1 TGGGGG
7 WRRRARTSQRPRQHR
22 QSRESSREA
31 PRSAPPSAPLG
42 GRPAREPLR
51 SRSPGAAALRTLGPI
66 LSILLRFLHL
76 GLGSGGCREDVPPSG
91 RGKKEEKMKKY
102 QRALA
107 LVSCLSLCSL
117 VWLPSWHVCCKESSS
132 PSSYYSQDDSC
143 TLENEDVQ
151 FQEKDKRKGPINTEL
166 SEKVGSNLPIPP
178 QENKLKDDYIVDV
191 QNTESKKLSSSVV
204 KTLPAVDLH
213 EDSST
218 VVVGSENI
226 ENISSSSTSEIT
238 PISKLDEIEEP
249 GTVPIAKP
257 SEIEQSE
264 TDCDVGEALDGNAPV
279 DQPAFVSSP
288 ESLVGQHIE
297 NVSSSHGKG
306 KITKSEFESEV
317 STSEQRDGD
326 PKSALNASDNLKN
339 EILQS
344 SDYTK
349 PGEID
354 PTSVASPKDPEDIP
368 TFDEWKKKVMEVEKE
383 KSQSMHPSS
392 NGGLHATKK
401 VQKNRNNYA
410 SVECGAKILAA
421 NPEAKSTSAILIEN
435 MDLYMLNPCST
446 KIWFVIELCEPI
458 QVKQLDIAN
467 YELFSSTPKDFLVS
481 ISDRY
486 PTNKWI
492 KLGTFHGRDERNVQ
506 SFPLDEQMYAKY
518 VKMFIKYIKVELISH
533 FGSEHFCPLSL
544 IRVFGTSMVEEY
556 EEIADSQYQSERQ
569 ELFDEDYDY
578 PLDYNTGED
587 KSSKNLLGSATN
599 AILNMVNIAANIL
612 GAKTEDLTE
621 GNRSISENTTATT
634 TPKMPESV
642 PVSSLVT
649 APEFVTTEE
658 HREDIEVS
666 SPDIPKESPI
676 VQLVQEE
683 EEDASPST
691 VTLLGSGEQE
701 DESSPWFELETQIF
715 CSELA
720 TICCISTFSE
730 YIYEWCSVSVAFYRQ
745 RSRTAVNKE
754 RNDLVSFQP
763 PLLLPAGSVD
773 VSVLQPQSEELNSKS
788 KENEAETIVG
798 GDLSSMGQGDL
809 TNHTID
815 AIELEPSHP
824 QTLSQSLHLDVTP
837 EINSLSKIEVSESI
851 KYETDPIPSQV
862 VPQEGF
868 VEVDN
873 ETEKKSVSFSSIEK
887 PAVIYETSKVN
898 EVMDTIVKEDVNS
911 MQIITKLSETIVP
924 PVNTPT
930 VPESED
936 GEAKINIA
944 DTPKQILTPVV
955 DSSTLPE
962 VKEEEQSPEDALLR
976 GLQRTATDFYAEL
989 QNSTDLGY
997 ANGNLVHGSNQK
1009 ESVFMRLNNRIKA
1022 LEVNMSL
1029 SGRYLEE
1036 LSQRYRKQMEEM
1048 QKAFN
1053 KTIVKLQ
1060 NTSRIAEEQDQRQT
1074 EAIQLLQAQLTNMTQ
1089 LVSNLSTTVAELKR
1103 EVSDR
1108 QSYLVICLVL
1118 CVVLGLMLCMQ
1129 RCRNTP
1135 QFDGDF
1141 ISQLPKS
1148 SQYPSPK
1155 RCFSSYDDMNLKRRT
1170 SFPLIRSKSLQL
1182 TGKEVDPNDLYIVEP
1197 LKFSPEKKK
1206 KRCKYKTEKIET
1218 IKPADPLHPIANGD
1232 IKGRKP
1238 FTNQRDFSNM
1248 GEVYHSSY
1256 KGPPSEGSSETSSQ
1270 SEESYFCGISA
1281 CTSLCNGQTQK
1292 TKTEKRALKRRRSK
1306 VQDQGKLL
1314 KTLIQTKSGS
1324 LPSLHDI
1331 IKGNKELTVGTFGV
1345 TAVSGHI

>member
-1 TGGGGG
+1 
-7 WRRRARTSQRPRQHR
+7 
-22 QSRESSREA
+22 
-31 PRSAPPSAPLG
+31 
-42 GRPAREPLR
+42 
-51 SRSPGAAALRTLGPI
+51 
-66 LSILLRFLHL
+66 
-76 GLGSGGCREDVPPSG
+76 
-91 RGKKEEKMKKY
+91 MKKY
-102 QRALA
+102 RRALA

-132 PSSYYSQDDSC
+132 ASTSYYSQDDNCAIESEE
-143 TLENEDVQ
+143 TQ
-151 FQEKDKRKGPINTEL
+151 FQKKNEREEPSNAEL
-166 SEKVGSNLPIPP
+166 SGKLNSYLPIPP
-178 QENKLKDDYIVDV
+178 EENKVKDDYSVDV
-191 QNTESKKLSSSVV
+191 QNMETTKLSLPVV
-204 KTLPAVDLH
+204 ETLPTLDLH
-213 EDSST
+213 EDSSS

-226 ENISSSSTSEIT
+226 ENSSSSSTSETT
-238 PISKLDEIEEP
+238 PVSKLDEIEKS
-249 GTVPIAKP
+249 GTLSLAKP
-257 SEIEQSE
+257 GETEQSE
-264 TDCDVGEALDGNAPV
+264 ADCDAGEAPDGNAPV
-279 DQPAFVSSP
+279 EEPAFVSPP

-297 NVSSSHGKG
+297 NVSSSHGKE
-306 KITKSEFESEV
+306 KVTKSEFESKV
-317 STSEQRDGD
+317 SVSEQDGGD
-326 PKSALNASDNLKN
+326 PKSGLNASDSLKN
-339 EILQS
+339 KS
-344 SDYTK
+344 SDYTDYKK
-349 PGEID
+349 PGETD
-354 PTSVASPKDPEDIP
+354 PALVTSPKDPEDIP

-383 KSQSMHPSS
+383 KSQSLHPSS
-392 NGGLHATKK
+392 NGGPHATKK

-458 QVKQLDIAN
+458 QVKQFDIAN

-518 VKMFIKYIKVELISH
+518 VKMFIKYIKVELVSH

-578 PLDYNTGED
+578 PLDYNTVED

-621 GNRSISENTTATT
+621 GNKSISENATATT
-634 TPKMPESV
+634 APKMPESTGVSAPV
-642 PVSSLVT
+642 PSPEYVINEVHIRDTDSST
-649 APEFVTTEE
+649 SDT
-658 HREDIEVS
+658 
-666 SPDIPKESPI
+666 PKESPI

-683 EEDASPST
+683 EEETSLST

-701 DESSPWFELETQIF
+701 EELSSWFESETQIL
-715 CSELA
+715 CSEL
-720 TICCISTFSE
+720 TSICCISSFSE
-730 YIYEWCSVSVAFYRQ
+730 YIYRWCSVRIALYRQ
-745 RSRTAVNKE
+745 RSRASMSKGKDFVPA
-754 RNDLVSFQP
+754 QP
-763 PLLLPAGSVD
+763 SLLLPVESVEA
-773 VSVLQPQSEELNSKS
+773 SVLQPPSGHVDSENMER
-788 KENEAETIVG
+788 EAETVVLD
-798 GDLSSMGQGDL
+798 DLSSVQQGDL
-809 TNHTID
+809 MNHTAN
-815 AIELEPSHP
+815 AIEIEPSHR
-824 QTLSQSLHLDVTP
+824 QSLSQSLLLDITP
-837 EINSLSKIEVSESI
+837 EMSSLSKVEGSESI
-851 KYETDPIPSQV
+851 KYEGGHTPLQV
-862 VPQEGF
+862 MPQESS
-868 VEVDN
+868 VESDD
-873 ETEKKSVSFSSIEK
+873 EMEKKPESFNSVEK
-887 PAVIYETSKVN
+887 PSVIYETSKVN
-898 EVMDTIVKEDVNS
+898 EVVDNAVKEDISSTV
-911 MQIITKLSETIVP
+911 IVTKVSETVPPPMNTAIVP
-924 PVNTPT
+924 D
-930 VPESED
+930 SED
-936 GEAKINIA
+936 GETKTSTA
-944 DTPKQILTPVV
+944 DIPKQTVTPVM
-955 DSSTLPE
+955 DPSLPE
-962 VKEEEQSPEDALLR
+962 VKEDDQSSEDALLR

-997 ANGNLVHGSNQK
+997 GNGNLVHGSNQK

-1060 NTSRIAEEQDQRQT
+1060 NTSRIAEQQDQRQT
-1074 EAIQLLQAQLTNMTQ
+1074 EAIHLLQAQLTNMTQ

-1108 QSYLVICLVL
+1108 QIYLVMSLIL
-1118 CVVLGLMLCMQ
+1118 CVILGLMLCMQ
-1129 RCRNTP
+1129 RCRNTS
-1135 QFDGDF
+1135 QFDGDY
-1141 ISQLPKS
+1141 ISKLPKS
-1148 SQYPSPK
+1148 NQYPSPK

-1170 SFPLIRSKSLQL
+1170 SFPLIRSKSLQF

-1306 VQDQGKLL
+1306 VQDQGKLI
-1314 KTLIQTKSGS
+1314 KALIQTKSGS

-1331 IKGNKELTVGTFGV
+1331 IKGNKEITVGAFGV

>member
-1 TGGGGG
+1 
-7 WRRRARTSQRPRQHR
+7 
-22 QSRESSREA
+22 
-31 PRSAPPSAPLG
+31 
-42 GRPAREPLR
+42 
-51 SRSPGAAALRTLGPI
+51 
-66 LSILLRFLHL
+66 
-76 GLGSGGCREDVPPSG
+76 
-91 RGKKEEKMKKY
+91 MKKY
-102 QRALA
+102 RRALA

-132 PSSYYSQDDSC
+132 ASSYYSQDDNC
-143 TLENEDVQ
+143 ALENEDVQ
-151 FQEKDKRKGPINTEL
+151 SQKKDERGGPVNAEL
-166 SEKVGSNLPIPP
+166 SGKVGSSLPVPP
-178 QENKLKDDYIVDV
+178 EENKLKDDYIVNV
-191 QNTESKKLSSSVV
+191 QKQDTESKKLSPSVTE
-204 KTLPAVDLH
+204 TLPTVDVH
-213 EDSST
+213 EDSSS
-218 VVVGSENI
+218 VVVDSENT

-238 PISKLDEIEEP
+238 PISKLDEIEDS
-249 GTVPIAKP
+249 GTIPIAKP
-257 SEIEQSE
+257 GETEHSE
-264 TDCDVGEALDGNAPV
+264 TDCDVGEALDANAPV
-279 DQPAFVSSP
+279 DQPSFVSPP

-306 KITKSEFESEV
+306 KITKSEFESKV
-317 STSEQRDGD
+317 SSSDQGGSD
-326 PKSALNASDNLKN
+326 PKSALNASSNNLKN
-339 EILQS
+339 ES

-354 PTSVASPKDPEDIP
+354 PTPVTNSKDPEDIP

-458 QVKQLDIAN
+458 QVKQFDIAN

-518 VKMFIKYIKVELISH
+518 VKMFIKYIKVELVSH

-587 KSSKNLLGSATN
+587 KSSKNLLGSATRN
-599 AILNMVNIAANIL
+599 
-612 GAKTEDLTE
+612 KT
-621 GNRSISENTTATT
+621 ISENASATAA
-634 TPKMPESV
+634 PKMPESA
-642 PVSSLVT
+642 PVS
-649 APEFVTTEE
+649 APVPSHEFETTEG
-658 HREDIEVS
+658 HVHDIES
-666 SPDIPKESPI
+666 LSPDTTKESPI

-683 EEDASPST
+683 EEEASPST

-701 DESSPWFELETQIF
+701 DETSPWFESETQIF
-715 CSELA
+715 CSELT
-720 TICCISTFSE
+720 TICCISSFSE
-730 YIYEWCSVSVAFYRQ
+730 YIYKWCSVRVARYRQ
-745 RSRTAVNKE
+745 RSRTALSKQKE
-754 RNDLVSFQP
+754 YLMSAEP
-763 PLLLPAGSVD
+763 PLVLPEEPVD
-773 VSVLQPQSEELNSKS
+773 VSLLQPPGGEPDSNKEKDAETSVLDDLSGVLQE
-788 KENEAETIVG
+788 
-798 GDLSSMGQGDL
+798 DLI
-809 TNHTID
+809 NHTLD

-824 QTLSQSLHLDVTP
+824 QTLSQSVLLDVTP
-837 EINSLSKIEVSESI
+837 EINSLSKIEVSEPV
-851 KYETDPIPSQV
+851 KYEAGHSPSQV
-862 VPQEGF
+862 IPQDSS

-873 ETEKKSVSFSSIEK
+873 ETEKRSESFSSIEK
-887 PAVIYETSKVN
+887 PTVISETKILDK
-898 EVMDTIVKEDVNS
+898 VMDNVVKEDINS
-911 MQIITKLSETIVP
+911 MRITTKLSETIVP
-924 PVNTPT
+924 PVNTATMPDI
-930 VPESED
+930 EA
-936 GEAKINIA
+936 GEAKMNIA
-944 DTPKQILTPVV
+944 DTPKQISTPVV
-955 DSSTLPE
+955 DSSSLPE
-962 VKEEEQSPEDALLR
+962 VKDDEQSPEDVLLR

-989 QNSTDLGY
+989 QNSSDLGY

-1089 LVSNLSTTVAELKR
+1089 LVSNLSTTVAELKH

-1108 QSYLVICLVL
+1108 QSYLVISLVL

-1129 RCRNTP
+1129 RCRNTS
-1135 QFDGDF
+1135 QFDGDY
-1141 ISQLPKS
+1141 ISKLPKS
-1148 SQYPSPK
+1148 NQYPSPK
-1155 RCFSSYDDMNLKRRT
+1155 RCFSSYDDMSLKRRT

-1182 TGKEVDPNDLYIVEP
+1182 TGKEVDPSDLYIVEP

-1218 IKPADPLHPIANGD
+1218 IKPADPLHPVANGD

-1281 CTSLCNGQTQK
+1281 CTSLCNGQSQK

-1306 VQDQGKLL
+1306 VQDQGKLI

>member
-1 TGGGGG
+1 
-7 WRRRARTSQRPRQHR
+7 
-22 QSRESSREA
+22 
-31 PRSAPPSAPLG
+31 
-42 GRPAREPLR
+42 
-51 SRSPGAAALRTLGPI
+51 
-66 LSILLRFLHL
+66 
-76 GLGSGGCREDVPPSG
+76 
-91 RGKKEEKMKKY
+91 MKKY
-102 QRALA
+102 RRALA

-132 PSSYYSQDDSC
+132 ASTSYYSQDDNCAVGS
-143 TLENEDVQ
+143 EDIQ
-151 FQEKDKRKGPINTEL
+151 FQKKNEREEPSNAKV
-166 SEKVGSNLPIPP
+166 SEKSNSYLTISPE
-178 QENKLKDDYIVDV
+178 ENKLKDDYTVDE
-191 QNTESKKLSSSVV
+191 QNMETAKLSLPVVEALPTVDSHEESS
-204 KTLPAVDLH
+204 
-213 EDSST
+213 S

-226 ENISSSSTSEIT
+226 ENSSSSSTSETT
-238 PISKLDEIEEP
+238 PISKLDEIENS
-249 GTVPIAKP
+249 GTLSVAKP
-257 SEIEQSE
+257 GDTEQPE
-264 TDCDVGEALDGNAPV
+264 ADCDAGEAADADASV
-279 DQPAFVSSP
+279 EQPAFVSAP

-297 NVSSSHGKG
+297 NVSSSHGKE
-306 KITKSEFESEV
+306 KVTKSEFESKV
-317 STSEQRDGD
+317 SVSEQDGGD
-326 PKSALNASDNLKN
+326 PKSALNASDTLKN
-339 EILQS
+339 ES

-349 PGEID
+349 PRETD
-354 PTSVASPKDPEDIP
+354 PTSVTSPKDPEDIP

-383 KSQSMHPSS
+383 KSQSLHPSS
-392 NGGLHATKK
+392 NGGPHATKK

-458 QVKQLDIAN
+458 QVKQFDIAN

-492 KLGTFHGRDERNVQ
+492 KLGTFHGRDERTVQ

-518 VKMFIKYIKVELISH
+518 VKVELLSH

-578 PLDYNTGED
+578 PLDYNTVED

-621 GNRSISENTTATT
+621 GNKSISENATATT
-634 TPKMPESV
+634 EPKMPESTGVSTPV
-642 PVSSLVT
+642 PS
-649 APEFVTTEE
+649 PEYIIKEVHTHDTEPPTS
-658 HREDIEVS
+658 D
-666 SPDIPKESPI
+666 PPKESPI

-683 EEDASPST
+683 EEEASPST

-701 DESSPWFELETQIF
+701 DESSSWFESETQIL
-715 CSELA
+715 CSEL
-720 TICCISTFSE
+720 TSICCISSFSE
-730 YIYEWCSVSVAFYRQ
+730 YLYKWCSVRIALYRQ
-745 RSRTAVNKE
+745 HSRT
-754 RNDLVSFQP
+754 VSKGKDVSPQP
-763 PLLLPAGSVD
+763 SLLPPVDSVE
-773 VSVLQPQSEELNSKS
+773 VSVLQPPSGDVDKEDMEREL
-788 KENEAETIVG
+788 ETVALD
-798 GDLSSMGQGDL
+798 DLSSVHQAHVR
-809 TNHTID
+809 NHTVD
-815 AIELEPSHP
+815 TVELEPSYP
-824 QTLSQSLHLDVTP
+824 QTLSQSLPLDVTP
-837 EINSLSKIEVSESI
+837 EMDSLSTVEGSESV
-851 KYETDPIPSQV
+851 KSEGGHKPSQV
-862 VPQEGF
+862 MPQESS
-868 VEVDN
+868 VEFDD
-873 ETEKKSVSFSSIEK
+873 ETEKKPESFSSVAK
-887 PAVIYETSKVN
+887 LSVIYETSKVN
-898 EVMDTIVKEDVNS
+898 EVMDGTVKEDIVS
-911 MQIITKLSETIVP
+911 THVVTKFPETKFPETVAP
-924 PVNTPT
+924 PPINTAA
-930 VPESED
+930 VPESE
-936 GEAKINIA
+936 GMETKPSLA
-944 DTPKQILTPVV
+944 DTLKHVVTPVT
-955 DSSTLPE
+955 DPSLPE
-962 VKEEEQSPEDALLR
+962 VKEDEQSPDDALLR

-997 ANGNLVHGSNQK
+997 GNGNLVHGSNQK

-1074 EAIQLLQAQLTNMTQ
+1074 EAIHLLQAQLTNMTQ
-1089 LVSNLSTTVAELKR
+1089 IVSNLSATVAELKR

-1108 QSYLVICLVL
+1108 QSYLVMSLVL

-1129 RCRNTP
+1129 RCRNTS
-1135 QFDGDF
+1135 QFDGDYT
-1141 ISQLPKS
+1141 SKLPKS
-1148 SQYPSPK
+1148 NQYPSPK

-1170 SFPLIRSKSLQL
+1170 SFPLIRSKSLQF

-1238 FTNQRDFSNM
+1238 FTNQRDFSSM

-1306 VQDQGKLL
+1306 VQDQGKLI
-1314 KTLIQTKSGS
+1314 KALIQTKSGS

-1331 IKGNKELTVGTFGV
+1331 IKGNKEITVGAFGV

>member
-1 TGGGGG
+1 
-7 WRRRARTSQRPRQHR
+7 
-22 QSRESSREA
+22 
-31 PRSAPPSAPLG
+31 
-42 GRPAREPLR
+42 
-51 SRSPGAAALRTLGPI
+51 
-66 LSILLRFLHL
+66 
-76 GLGSGGCREDVPPSG
+76 
-91 RGKKEEKMKKY
+91 MKKY
-102 QRALA
+102 RRALA

-132 PSSYYSQDDSC
+132 ASSYYSQDDNC
-143 TLENEDVQ
+143 ALENEDVQ
-151 FQEKDKRKGPINTEL
+151 SQKKD
-166 SEKVGSNLPIPP
+166 
-178 QENKLKDDYIVDV
+178 
-191 QNTESKKLSSSVV
+191 TESKKLSPSVTE
-204 KTLPAVDLH
+204 TLPTIDLH
-213 EDSST
+213 EDSSS
-218 VVVGSENI
+218 VVVDSENT

-238 PISKLDEIEEP
+238 PISKLDEIEDS
-249 GTVPIAKP
+249 GTIPIAKP
-257 SEIEQSE
+257 GETEQSE
-264 TDCDVGEALDGNAPV
+264 TDCDVGEALDSNVPV
-279 DQPAFVSSP
+279 DQPSFVSPP

-306 KITKSEFESEV
+306 KITKSEFESKV
-317 STSEQRDGD
+317 SSGDQGGSD
-326 PKSALNASDNLKN
+326 PKSALNASSDNLKN
-339 EILQS
+339 ES

-354 PTSVASPKDPEDIP
+354 PTPVTNSKDPEDIP

-458 QVKQLDIAN
+458 QLKQFDIAN

-518 VKMFIKYIKVELISH
+518 VKMFIKYIKVELVSH

-587 KSSKNLLGSATN
+587 KSSKNILGSATN

-621 GNRSISENTTATT
+621 GNKTISENASATAA
-634 TPKMPESV
+634 PKMPESA
-642 PVSSLVT
+642 PVS
-649 APEFVTTEE
+649 APVPSHEFETTEGHVHDTE
-658 HREDIEVS
+658 S
-666 SPDIPKESPI
+666 SSQDTTKESPI

-683 EEDASPST
+683 EEEASPST

-701 DESSPWFELETQIF
+701 DETTPW
-715 CSELA
+715 
-720 TICCISTFSE
+720 
-730 YIYEWCSVSVAFYRQ
+730 
-745 RSRTAVNKE
+745 
-754 RNDLVSFQP
+754 
-763 PLLLPAGSVD
+763 
-773 VSVLQPQSEELNSKS
+773 
-788 KENEAETIVG
+788 
-798 GDLSSMGQGDL
+798 
-809 TNHTID
+809 
-815 AIELEPSHP
+815 
-824 QTLSQSLHLDVTP
+824 
-837 EINSLSKIEVSESI
+837 
-851 KYETDPIPSQV
+851 
-862 VPQEGF
+862 
-868 VEVDN
+868 
-873 ETEKKSVSFSSIEK
+873 
-887 PAVIYETSKVN
+887 
-898 EVMDTIVKEDVNS
+898 
-911 MQIITKLSETIVP
+911 
-924 PVNTPT
+924 
-930 VPESED
+930 
-936 GEAKINIA
+936 
-944 DTPKQILTPVV
+944 
-955 DSSTLPE
+955 
-962 VKEEEQSPEDALLR
+962 
-976 GLQRTATDFYAEL
+976 
-989 QNSTDLGY
+989 
-997 ANGNLVHGSNQK
+997 
-1009 ESVFMRLNNRIKA
+1009 
-1022 LEVNMSL
+1022 
-1029 SGRYLEE
+1029 
-1036 LSQRYRKQMEEM
+1036 YRKQMEEM

-1089 LVSNLSTTVAELKR
+1089 LVSNLSTTVAELKH

-1108 QSYLVICLVL
+1108 QSYLVISLVL

-1129 RCRNTP
+1129 RCRNTS
-1135 QFDGDF
+1135 QFDGDY
-1141 ISQLPKS
+1141 ISKLPKS
-1148 SQYPSPK
+1148 NQYPSPK
-1155 RCFSSYDDMNLKRRT
+1155 RCFSSYDDMSLKRRT

-1182 TGKEVDPNDLYIVEP
+1182 TGKEVDPSDLYIVEP

-1218 IKPADPLHPIANGD
+1218 IKPADPLHPVANGD

-1281 CTSLCNGQTQK
+1281 CTSLCNGQSQK

-1306 VQDQGKLL
+1306 VQDQGKLI

-1331 IKGNKELTVGTFGV
+1331 IKGNKEITVGTFGV

>member
-1 TGGGGG
+1 
-7 WRRRARTSQRPRQHR
+7 
-22 QSRESSREA
+22 
-31 PRSAPPSAPLG
+31 
-42 GRPAREPLR
+42 
-51 SRSPGAAALRTLGPI
+51 
-66 LSILLRFLHL
+66 
-76 GLGSGGCREDVPPSG
+76 
-91 RGKKEEKMKKY
+91 MKKSR
-102 QRALA
+102 RALA
-107 LVSCLSLCSL
+107 LVSCLFLCSL
-117 VWLPSWHVCCKESSS
+117 VWFPSWRVCCKESSS
-132 PSSYYSQDDSC
+132 PSSYYSQNDNC
-143 TLENEDVQ
+143 ILENEDEH
-151 FQEKDKRKGPINTEL
+151 FQKEDTQSRI
-166 SEKVGSNLPIPP
+166 
-178 QENKLKDDYIVDV
+178 
-191 QNTESKKLSSSVV
+191 LSSPVV
-204 KTLPAVDLH
+204 ETLPSVDING
-213 EDSST
+213 DSPSIAA
-218 VVVGSENI
+218 NI
-226 ENISSSSTSEIT
+226 ENVENISTSSTSEIT
-238 PISKLDEIEEP
+238 PVSEP
-249 GTVPIAKP
+249 NELENASADIPLASL

-264 TDCDVGEALDGNAPV
+264 TDCNIDGNLYSDPQV
-279 DQPAFVSSP
+279 EKHGTLGLDQRVEHSAFVSSP

-297 NVSSSHGKG
+297 NTSSSQDKG
-306 KITKSEFESEV
+306 MMTKSEFESVEPN
-317 STSEQRDGD
+317 EQDAD
-326 PKSALNASDNLKN
+326 LQKSALNASENLK
-339 EILQS
+339 EVPDYKKL
-344 SDYTK
+344 SDT
-349 PGEID
+349 D
-354 PTSVASPKDPEDIP
+354 PSVVSPKDPGDIP

-392 NGGLHATKK
+392 NGGQHSTKK

-458 QVKQLDIAN
+458 QVKQFDIAN

-486 PTNKWI
+486 PTSKWI
-492 KLGTFHGRDERNVQ
+492 KLGTFHGRDERTVQ

-518 VKMFIKYIKVELISH
+518 VKVELVSH

-578 PLDYNTGED
+578 PLDYSTGED

-612 GAKTEDLTE
+612 GAKTEDLAEAE
-621 GNRSISENTTATT
+621 GNKSVSENAPTTAA
-634 TPKMPESV
+634 PQMPDSEPS
-642 PVSSLVT
+642 PIPS
-649 APEFVTTEE
+649 PEFVTAEG
-658 HREDIEVS
+658 HL
-666 SPDIPKESPI
+666 PDKEPPTVDFPKEGPI

-683 EEDASPST
+683 EEEPSPST
-691 VTLLGSGEQE
+691 ITLLGNDEQE
-701 DESSPWFELETQIF
+701 EESPAWSELETQVY
-715 CSELA
+715 CSEQETA
-720 TICCISTFSE
+720 CCVSSCSE
-730 YIYEWCSVSVAFYRQ
+730 YLLKWCSIRIALSRQ
-745 RSRTAVNKE
+745 RSRTVGSREAYYPVTVHLPLPPATE
-754 RNDLVSFQP
+754 LLEASVSQP
-763 PLLLPAGSVD
+763 LI
-773 VSVLQPQSEELNSKS
+773 EELDSKMM
-788 KENEAETIVG
+788 EREAETAVAHNISSVSHD
-798 GDLSSMGQGDL
+798 DLISQ
-809 TNHTID
+809 TKD

-824 QTLSQSLHLDVTP
+824 PVVSQSVLLDITP
-837 EINSLSKIEVSESI
+837 EIKSSSKAEVPDPIKHEVGQTVSQLFPQESI
-851 KYETDPIPSQV
+851 
-862 VPQEGF
+862 
-868 VEVDN
+868 VEVYT
-873 ETEKKSVSFSSIEK
+873 ETEKKSEGSVPIEK
-887 PAVIYETSKVN
+887 HSVIHETSTVG
-898 EVMDTIVKEDVNS
+898 EVRDSSVRDDVNS
-911 MQIITKLSETIVP
+911 IQIILKPSESIMLPEHTASVADSEDEEAKVTTTDIHKHIPP
-924 PVNTPT
+924 PV
-930 VPESED
+930 VESS
-936 GEAKINIA
+936 
-944 DTPKQILTPVV
+944 PVS
-955 DSSTLPE
+955 DIRD
-962 VKEEEQSPEDALLR
+962 EEQAAEDVLLAIPVHS
-976 GLQRTATDFYAEL
+976 GLQRTAPDFYAEL

-1053 KTIVKLQ
+1053 KTIIKLQ

-1074 EAIQLLQAQLTNMTQ
+1074 EAIQLLQAQLSNMTQ

-1108 QSYLVICLVL
+1108 QSYLVISLVL
-1118 CVVLGLMLCMQ
+1118 CVILGLMLCMQ
-1129 RCRNTP
+1129 RCRNTS
-1135 QFDGDF
+1135 QFDGDY
-1141 ISQLPKS
+1141 ISKLPKNNH
-1148 SQYPSPK
+1148 YPSPK
-1155 RCFSSYDDMNLKRRT
+1155 RCFSSYDDLNLKRRT

-1182 TGKEVDPNDLYIVEP
+1182 TGKEVDPDDLYIVEP

-1218 IKPADPLHPIANGD
+1218 VKPADTSHPIANGD

-1292 TKTEKRALKRRRSK
+1292 TKTEKRALKRRRSR
-1306 VQDQGKLL
+1306 VQDQGKLI

-1324 LPSLHDI
+1324 MPSLHDL
-1331 IKGNKELTVGTFGV
+1331 IKGNKEITVGTFGV

>member
-1 TGGGGG
+1 
-7 WRRRARTSQRPRQHR
+7 
-22 QSRESSREA
+22 
-31 PRSAPPSAPLG
+31 
-42 GRPAREPLR
+42 
-51 SRSPGAAALRTLGPI
+51 
-66 LSILLRFLHL
+66 
-76 GLGSGGCREDVPPSG
+76 
-91 RGKKEEKMKKY
+91 MKKY
-102 QRALA
+102 RRALA

-132 PSSYYSQDDSC
+132 ASSYYSQDDNC
-143 TLENEDVQ
+143 ALENEDVQ
-151 FQEKDKRKGPINTEL
+151 SQKKD
-166 SEKVGSNLPIPP
+166 
-178 QENKLKDDYIVDV
+178 
-191 QNTESKKLSSSVV
+191 TESKKLSPSVTE
-204 KTLPAVDLH
+204 TLPTVDVH
-213 EDSST
+213 EDSSS
-218 VVVGSENI
+218 VVVDSENT

-238 PISKLDEIEEP
+238 PISKLDEIEDS
-249 GTVPIAKP
+249 GTIPIAKP
-257 SEIEQSE
+257 GETEHSE
-264 TDCDVGEALDGNAPV
+264 TDCDVGEALDANAPV
-279 DQPAFVSSP
+279 DQPSFVSPP

-306 KITKSEFESEV
+306 KITKSEFESKV
-317 STSEQRDGD
+317 SSSDQGGSD
-326 PKSALNASDNLKN
+326 PKSALNASSNNLKN
-339 EILQS
+339 ES

-354 PTSVASPKDPEDIP
+354 PTPVTNSKDPEDIP

-458 QVKQLDIAN
+458 QVKQFDIAN

-518 VKMFIKYIKVELISH
+518 VKMFIKYIKVELVSH

-621 GNRSISENTTATT
+621 GNKTISENASATAA
-634 TPKMPESV
+634 PKMPESA
-642 PVSSLVT
+642 PVS
-649 APEFVTTEE
+649 APVPSHEFETTEG
-658 HREDIEVS
+658 HVHDIES
-666 SPDIPKESPI
+666 LSPDTTKESPI

-683 EEDASPST
+683 EEEASPST

-701 DESSPWFELETQIF
+701 DETSPW
-715 CSELA
+715 
-720 TICCISTFSE
+720 
-730 YIYEWCSVSVAFYRQ
+730 
-745 RSRTAVNKE
+745 
-754 RNDLVSFQP
+754 
-763 PLLLPAGSVD
+763 
-773 VSVLQPQSEELNSKS
+773 
-788 KENEAETIVG
+788 
-798 GDLSSMGQGDL
+798 
-809 TNHTID
+809 
-815 AIELEPSHP
+815 
-824 QTLSQSLHLDVTP
+824 
-837 EINSLSKIEVSESI
+837 
-851 KYETDPIPSQV
+851 
-862 VPQEGF
+862 
-868 VEVDN
+868 
-873 ETEKKSVSFSSIEK
+873 
-887 PAVIYETSKVN
+887 
-898 EVMDTIVKEDVNS
+898 
-911 MQIITKLSETIVP
+911 
-924 PVNTPT
+924 
-930 VPESED
+930 
-936 GEAKINIA
+936 
-944 DTPKQILTPVV
+944 
-955 DSSTLPE
+955 
-962 VKEEEQSPEDALLR
+962 
-976 GLQRTATDFYAEL
+976 
-989 QNSTDLGY
+989 
-997 ANGNLVHGSNQK
+997 
-1009 ESVFMRLNNRIKA
+1009 
-1022 LEVNMSL
+1022 
-1029 SGRYLEE
+1029 
-1036 LSQRYRKQMEEM
+1036 YRKQMEEM

-1089 LVSNLSTTVAELKR
+1089 LVSNLSTTVAELKH

-1108 QSYLVICLVL
+1108 QSYLVISLVL

-1129 RCRNTP
+1129 RCRNTS
-1135 QFDGDF
+1135 QFDGDY
-1141 ISQLPKS
+1141 ISKLPKS
-1148 SQYPSPK
+1148 NQYPSPK
-1155 RCFSSYDDMNLKRRT
+1155 RCFSSYDDMSLKRRT

-1182 TGKEVDPNDLYIVEP
+1182 TGKEVDPSDLYIVEP

-1218 IKPADPLHPIANGD
+1218 IKPADPLHPVANGD

-1281 CTSLCNGQTQK
+1281 CTSLCNGQSQK

-1306 VQDQGKLL
+1306 VQDQGKLI

>member
-1 TGGGGG
+1 
-7 WRRRARTSQRPRQHR
+7 
-22 QSRESSREA
+22 
-31 PRSAPPSAPLG
+31 
-42 GRPAREPLR
+42 
-51 SRSPGAAALRTLGPI
+51 
-66 LSILLRFLHL
+66 
-76 GLGSGGCREDVPPSG
+76 
-91 RGKKEEKMKKY
+91 MKKY
-102 QRALA
+102 RRALA

-132 PSSYYSQDDSC
+132 ASSYYSQDDNC
-143 TLENEDVQ
+143 ALENEDVQ
-151 FQEKDKRKGPINTEL
+151 SQKKDERGGPVNAEL
-166 SEKVGSNLPIPP
+166 SGKVGSSLPVPP
-178 QENKLKDDYIVDV
+178 EENKLKDDYIVNV
-191 QNTESKKLSSSVV
+191 QKQDTESKKLSPSVTE
-204 KTLPAVDLH
+204 TLPTVDVH
-213 EDSST
+213 EDSSS
-218 VVVGSENI
+218 VVVDSENT

-238 PISKLDEIEEP
+238 PISKLDEIEDS
-249 GTVPIAKP
+249 GTIPIAKP
-257 SEIEQSE
+257 GETEHSE
-264 TDCDVGEALDGNAPV
+264 TDCDVGEALDANAPV
-279 DQPAFVSSP
+279 DQPSFVSPP

-306 KITKSEFESEV
+306 KITKSEFESKV
-317 STSEQRDGD
+317 SSSDQGGSD
-326 PKSALNASDNLKN
+326 PKSALNASSNNLKN
-339 EILQS
+339 ES

-354 PTSVASPKDPEDIP
+354 PTPVTNSKDPEDIP

-383 KSQSMHPSS
+383 KSLSAGQSMHPSS

-458 QVKQLDIAN
+458 QVKQFDIAN

-518 VKMFIKYIKVELISH
+518 VKMFIKYIKVELVSH

-621 GNRSISENTTATT
+621 GNKTISENASATAA
-634 TPKMPESV
+634 PKMPESA
-642 PVSSLVT
+642 PVS
-649 APEFVTTEE
+649 APVPSHEFETTEG
-658 HREDIEVS
+658 HVHDIES
-666 SPDIPKESPI
+666 LSPDTTKESPI

-683 EEDASPST
+683 EEEASPST

-701 DESSPWFELETQIF
+701 DETSPWFESETQIF
-715 CSELA
+715 CSELT
-720 TICCISTFSE
+720 TICCISSFSE
-730 YIYEWCSVSVAFYRQ
+730 YIYKWCSVRVARYRQ
-745 RSRTAVNKE
+745 RSRTALSKQKE
-754 RNDLVSFQP
+754 YLMSAEP
-763 PLLLPAGSVD
+763 PLVLPEEPVD
-773 VSVLQPQSEELNSKS
+773 VSLLQPPGGEPDSNKEKDAETSVLDDLSGVLQE
-788 KENEAETIVG
+788 
-798 GDLSSMGQGDL
+798 DLI
-809 TNHTID
+809 NHTLD

-824 QTLSQSLHLDVTP
+824 QTLSQSVLLDVTP
-837 EINSLSKIEVSESI
+837 EINSLSKIEVSEPV
-851 KYETDPIPSQV
+851 KYEAGHSPSQV
-862 VPQEGF
+862 IPQDSS

-873 ETEKKSVSFSSIEK
+873 ETEKRSESFSSIEK
-887 PAVIYETSKVN
+887 PTVISETKILDK
-898 EVMDTIVKEDVNS
+898 VMDNVVKEDINS
-911 MQIITKLSETIVP
+911 MRITTKLSETIVP
-924 PVNTPT
+924 PVNTATMPDI
-930 VPESED
+930 EA
-936 GEAKINIA
+936 GEAKMNIA
-944 DTPKQILTPVV
+944 DTPKQISTPVV
-955 DSSTLPE
+955 DSSSLPE
-962 VKEEEQSPEDALLR
+962 VKDDEQSPEDVLLR

-989 QNSTDLGY
+989 QNSSDLGY

-1089 LVSNLSTTVAELKR
+1089 LVSNLSTTVAELKH

-1108 QSYLVICLVL
+1108 QSYLVISLVL

-1129 RCRNTP
+1129 RCRNTS
-1135 QFDGDF
+1135 QFDGDY
-1141 ISQLPKS
+1141 ISKLPKS
-1148 SQYPSPK
+1148 NQYPSPK
-1155 RCFSSYDDMNLKRRT
+1155 RCFSSYDDMSLKRRT

-1182 TGKEVDPNDLYIVEP
+1182 TGKEVDPSDLYIVEP
-1197 LKFSPEKKK
+1197 LKFSPEKK

-1218 IKPADPLHPIANGD
+1218 IKPADPLHPVANGD

-1281 CTSLCNGQTQK
+1281 CTSLCNGQSQK

-1306 VQDQGKLL
+1306 VQDQGKLI

>member
-1 TGGGGG
+1 
-7 WRRRARTSQRPRQHR
+7 
-22 QSRESSREA
+22 
-31 PRSAPPSAPLG
+31 
-42 GRPAREPLR
+42 
-51 SRSPGAAALRTLGPI
+51 
-66 LSILLRFLHL
+66 
-76 GLGSGGCREDVPPSG
+76 
-91 RGKKEEKMKKY
+91 MKKY
-102 QRALA
+102 RRALA

-117 VWLPSWHVCCKESSS
+117 VWLPSWRVCCKESSS
-132 PSSYYSQDDSC
+132 ASASSYYSQDVNC
-143 TLENEDVQ
+143 ALENEDVR
-151 FQEKDKRKGPINTEL
+151 FQKKVEREEPINAEL
-166 SEKVGSNLPIPP
+166 SGKSDSNLPVSP
-178 QENKLKDDYIVDV
+178 EEHKLKDDYVVDV
-191 QNTESKKLSSSVV
+191 QKMESKKLSPPVV
-204 KTLPAVDLH
+204 ETLSTDDLH
-213 EDSST
+213 EDSSN
-218 VVVGSENI
+218 VVVGSENV

-238 PISKLDEIEEP
+238 PVSKLDETEKS
-249 GTVPIAKP
+249 GTIPIAKI
-257 SEIEQSE
+257 SETEQSE
-264 TDCDVGEALDGNAPV
+264 TDCDVGEALDASASIE
-279 DQPAFVSSP
+279 QPSFVSPP

-306 KITKSEFESEV
+306 KITKSEFESKV
-317 STSEQRDGD
+317 AASEKGSDD

-339 EILQS
+339 ES

-392 NGGLHATKK
+392 NGGSHATKK

-518 VKMFIKYIKVELISH
+518 VKMFIKYIKVELVSH

-556 EEIADSQYQSERQ
+556 EEIADSQYHSERQ

-578 PLDYNTGED
+578 PLDYSTGED

-612 GAKTEDLTE
+612 GAKTEDLAE
-621 GNRSISENTTATT
+621 GNKSISENATATT
-634 TPKMPESV
+634 APKMPEST
-642 PVSSLVT
+642 PVSTPVPS
-649 APEFVTTEE
+649 PEYITTEVHIHDME
-658 HREDIEVS
+658 PS
-666 SPDIPKESPI
+666 SPDTPKESPI

-683 EEDASPST
+683 EEEASPST

-701 DESSPWFELETQIF
+701 DESSPWFESETQIF
-715 CSELA
+715 CSELT
-720 TICCISTFSE
+720 TICCISSFSE
-730 YIYEWCSVSVAFYRQ
+730 YVFKWCSVRVALYWQ
-745 RSRTAVNKE
+745 RSRTALSKGK
-754 RNDLVSFQP
+754 DYLVSAQP
-763 PLLLPAGSVD
+763 PLLLPAESVE
-773 VSVLQPQSEELNSKS
+773 VSVLQPLSGELDSKGM
-788 KENEAETIVG
+788 EREAEIVL
-798 GDLSSMGQGDL
+798 GDLSSMHQTDL
-809 TNHTID
+809 MNHTVD

-824 QTLSQSLHLDVTP
+824 QTLSQSLLLDITP
-837 EINSLSKIEVSESI
+837 EISSLSEIEVSESV
-851 KYETDPIPSQV
+851 KYEAGHTPSQV
-862 VPQEGF
+862 IPQESS

-873 ETEKKSVSFSSIEK
+873 ETEKKSDSFSSIEK
-887 PAVIYETSKVN
+887 PSVIYETNKVN
-898 EVMDTIVKEDVNS
+898 EVMDNIIREDMNS
-911 MQIITKLSETIVP
+911 MQISTKLSETIVP
-924 PVNTPT
+924 PLNTAT
-930 VPESED
+930 VPDNED
-936 GEAKINIA
+936 GEAKMNLA

-955 DSSTLPE
+955 DSSSLPE
-962 VKEEEQSPEDALLR
+962 VKEEEQSPEDALLK

-1089 LVSNLSTTVAELKR
+1089 LISNLSTTVAELKQ

-1108 QSYLVICLVL
+1108 HSYLVISLIL

-1129 RCRNTP
+1129 RCRNIS
-1135 QFDGDF
+1135 QFDGDY
-1141 ISQLPKS
+1141 ISKLPKS
-1148 SQYPSPK
+1148 NQYPSPK

-1182 TGKEVDPNDLYIVEP
+1182 TGKEE
-1197 LKFSPEKKK
+1197 
-1206 KRCKYKTEKIET
+1206 R
-1218 IKPADPLHPIANGD
+1218 
-1232 IKGRKP
+1232 
-1238 FTNQRDFSNM
+1238 
-1248 GEVYHSSY
+1248 
-1256 KGPPSEGSSETSSQ
+1256 
-1270 SEESYFCGISA
+1270 
-1281 CTSLCNGQTQK
+1281 
-1292 TKTEKRALKRRRSK
+1292 
-1306 VQDQGKLL
+1306 
-1314 KTLIQTKSGS
+1314 
-1324 LPSLHDI
+1324 
-1331 IKGNKELTVGTFGV
+1331 GV
-1345 TAVSGHI
+1345 

>member
-1 TGGGGG
+1 
-7 WRRRARTSQRPRQHR
+7 
-22 QSRESSREA
+22 
-31 PRSAPPSAPLG
+31 
-42 GRPAREPLR
+42 
-51 SRSPGAAALRTLGPI
+51 
-66 LSILLRFLHL
+66 
-76 GLGSGGCREDVPPSG
+76 
-91 RGKKEEKMKKY
+91 MKKY
-102 QRALA
+102 RRALA

-132 PSSYYSQDDSC
+132 ASTAYYSQDDNC
-143 TLENEDVQ
+143 ALESEDTQ
-151 FQEKDKRKGPINTEL
+151 FQKKNEREEPSNAEL
-166 SEKVGSNLPIPP
+166 SGKLNSYLPVPPEESKV
-178 QENKLKDDYIVDV
+178 KDDYAVDV
-191 QNTESKKLSSSVV
+191 QNAETTKSS
-204 KTLPAVDLH
+204 LPVAEALHTVDLH
-213 EDSST
+213 EESSS

-226 ENISSSSTSEIT
+226 ENSSSSSTSETT
-238 PISKLDEIEEP
+238 PVSKLDEIEKS
-249 GTVPIAKP
+249 GTLSLAKP
-257 SEIEQSE
+257 GETEQSE
-264 TDCDVGEALDGNAPV
+264 ADCDAGEAPDADTPV
-279 DQPAFVSSP
+279 EQPAFVSPP

-297 NVSSSHGKG
+297 NVSSSHGKE
-306 KITKSEFESEV
+306 KVTKSEFESKV
-317 STSEQRDGD
+317 SVNEQGGND
-326 PKSALNASDNLKN
+326 PKSGLNSSDSLKN
-339 EILQS
+339 KS
-344 SDYTK
+344 SDYTDYKK
-349 PGEID
+349 PGETD
-354 PTSVASPKDPEDIP
+354 PAPVTGPKDPEDIP

-383 KSQSMHPSS
+383 KSLSTGQSLHPSS
-392 NGGLHATKK
+392 NGGPHHATKK

-458 QVKQLDIAN
+458 QVKQFDIAN

-492 KLGTFHGRDERNVQ
+492 KLGTFHGRDERTVQ

-518 VKMFIKYIKVELISH
+518 VKVELVSH

-578 PLDYNTGED
+578 PLDYNTVED

-612 GAKTEDLTE
+612 GAKSEDLTE
-621 GNRSISENTTATT
+621 GNKSISENATATT
-634 TPKMPESV
+634 ASKMPESTGVSTPV
-642 PVSSLVT
+642 PSPEYVINEVHTRDKDSST
-649 APEFVTTEE
+649 SDT
-658 HREDIEVS
+658 
-666 SPDIPKESPI
+666 PKESPI

-683 EEDASPST
+683 DEEASPST

-701 DESSPWFELETQIF
+701 DESSSWFESETQIL
-715 CSELA
+715 CSEL
-720 TICCISTFSE
+720 TSICCISSFSE
-730 YIYEWCSVSVAFYRQ
+730 YLYKWCSVRIALYRQ
-745 RSRTAVNKE
+745 RSRTAMSKGKDFVPA
-754 RNDLVSFQP
+754 QP
-763 PLLLPAGSVD
+763 SLLLPVESVE
-773 VSVLQPQSEELNSKS
+773 VSVLQPSSGDVDN
-788 KENEAETIVG
+788 ENMEREAETVVL
-798 GDLSSMGQGDL
+798 DDFSSVHQGDL
-809 TNHTID
+809 MNHTVD
-815 AIELEPSHP
+815 AIEIEPSHP
-824 QTLSQSLHLDVTP
+824 QSLSQSLLLDSTS
-837 EINSLSKIEVSESI
+837 EMNSLSKVEGSEST
-851 KYETDPIPSQV
+851 KYEGGHVPLQV
-862 VPQEGF
+862 TPQESS
-868 VEVDN
+868 VESDD
-873 ETEKKSVSFSSIEK
+873 EMEKKPESFSSVEK
-887 PAVIYETSKVN
+887 PSVIYETSKVN
-898 EVMDTIVKEDVNS
+898 EVVDNVVKEDMS
-911 MQIITKLSETIVP
+911 YTEIITKVSETVPPPINTAIVP
-924 PVNTPT
+924 D
-930 VPESED
+930 SED
-936 GEAKINIA
+936 AETKMSIA
-944 DTPKQILTPVV
+944 DTPKQTVTPVM
-955 DSSTLPE
+955 DPSSPE
-962 VKEEEQSPEDALLR
+962 VKEDDQSPEDALLR

-997 ANGNLVHGSNQK
+997 GNGNLVHGSNQK

-1074 EAIQLLQAQLTNMTQ
+1074 EAIHLLQAQLTNMTQ

-1108 QSYLVICLVL
+1108 QSYLVMSLIL
-1118 CVVLGLMLCMQ
+1118 CVILGLMLCMQ
-1129 RCRNTP
+1129 RCRNTS
-1135 QFDGDF
+1135 QFDGDY
-1141 ISQLPKS
+1141 ISKLPKS
-1148 SQYPSPK
+1148 NQYPSPK

-1170 SFPLIRSKSLQL
+1170 SFPLIRSKSLQF

-1306 VQDQGKLL
+1306 VQDQGKLI
-1314 KTLIQTKSGS
+1314 KALIQTKSGS

-1331 IKGNKELTVGTFGV
+1331 IKGNKEITVGAFGV

>member
-1 TGGGGG
+1 
-7 WRRRARTSQRPRQHR
+7 
-22 QSRESSREA
+22 
-31 PRSAPPSAPLG
+31 
-42 GRPAREPLR
+42 
-51 SRSPGAAALRTLGPI
+51 
-66 LSILLRFLHL
+66 
-76 GLGSGGCREDVPPSG
+76 
-91 RGKKEEKMKKY
+91 MKKY
-102 QRALA
+102 RRALA

-132 PSSYYSQDDSC
+132 ASTSYYSQDDNCAVGS
-143 TLENEDVQ
+143 EDIQ
-151 FQEKDKRKGPINTEL
+151 FQKKNMETA
-166 SEKVGSNLPIPP
+166 
-178 QENKLKDDYIVDV
+178 
-191 QNTESKKLSSSVV
+191 KLSLPVVEALPTVDSHEESS
-204 KTLPAVDLH
+204 
-213 EDSST
+213 S

-226 ENISSSSTSEIT
+226 ENSSSSSTSETT
-238 PISKLDEIEEP
+238 PISKLDEIENS
-249 GTVPIAKP
+249 GTLSVAKP
-257 SEIEQSE
+257 GDTEQPE
-264 TDCDVGEALDGNAPV
+264 ADCDAGEAADADASV
-279 DQPAFVSSP
+279 EQPAFVSAP

-297 NVSSSHGKG
+297 NVSSSHGKE
-306 KITKSEFESEV
+306 KVTKSEFESKV
-317 STSEQRDGD
+317 SVSEQDGGD
-326 PKSALNASDNLKN
+326 PKSALNASDTLKN
-339 EILQS
+339 ES

-349 PGEID
+349 PRETD
-354 PTSVASPKDPEDIP
+354 PTSVTSPKDPEDIP

-383 KSQSMHPSS
+383 KSQSLHPSS
-392 NGGLHATKK
+392 NGGPHATKK

-458 QVKQLDIAN
+458 QVKQFDIAN

-492 KLGTFHGRDERNVQ
+492 KLGTFHGRDERTVQ

-518 VKMFIKYIKVELISH
+518 VKMFIKYIKVELLSH

-578 PLDYNTGED
+578 PLDYNTVED

-621 GNRSISENTTATT
+621 GNKSISENATATT
-634 TPKMPESV
+634 EPKMPESTGVSTPV
-642 PVSSLVT
+642 PS
-649 APEFVTTEE
+649 PEYIIKEVHTHDTEPPTS
-658 HREDIEVS
+658 D
-666 SPDIPKESPI
+666 PPKESPI

-683 EEDASPST
+683 EEEASPST

-701 DESSPWFELETQIF
+701 DESSSW
-715 CSELA
+715 
-720 TICCISTFSE
+720 
-730 YIYEWCSVSVAFYRQ
+730 
-745 RSRTAVNKE
+745 
-754 RNDLVSFQP
+754 
-763 PLLLPAGSVD
+763 
-773 VSVLQPQSEELNSKS
+773 
-788 KENEAETIVG
+788 
-798 GDLSSMGQGDL
+798 
-809 TNHTID
+809 
-815 AIELEPSHP
+815 
-824 QTLSQSLHLDVTP
+824 
-837 EINSLSKIEVSESI
+837 
-851 KYETDPIPSQV
+851 
-862 VPQEGF
+862 
-868 VEVDN
+868 
-873 ETEKKSVSFSSIEK
+873 
-887 PAVIYETSKVN
+887 
-898 EVMDTIVKEDVNS
+898 
-911 MQIITKLSETIVP
+911 
-924 PVNTPT
+924 
-930 VPESED
+930 
-936 GEAKINIA
+936 
-944 DTPKQILTPVV
+944 
-955 DSSTLPE
+955 
-962 VKEEEQSPEDALLR
+962 
-976 GLQRTATDFYAEL
+976 
-989 QNSTDLGY
+989 
-997 ANGNLVHGSNQK
+997 
-1009 ESVFMRLNNRIKA
+1009 
-1022 LEVNMSL
+1022 
-1029 SGRYLEE
+1029 
-1036 LSQRYRKQMEEM
+1036 YRKQMEEM

-1074 EAIQLLQAQLTNMTQ
+1074 EAIHLLQAQLTNMTQ
-1089 LVSNLSTTVAELKR
+1089 IVSNLSATVAELKR

-1108 QSYLVICLVL
+1108 QSYLVMSLVL

-1129 RCRNTP
+1129 RCRNTS
-1135 QFDGDF
+1135 QFDGDYT
-1141 ISQLPKS
+1141 SKLPKS
-1148 SQYPSPK
+1148 NQYPSPK

-1170 SFPLIRSKSLQL
+1170 SFPLIRSKSLQF

-1238 FTNQRDFSNM
+1238 FTNQRDFSSM

-1306 VQDQGKLL
+1306 VQDQGKLI
-1314 KTLIQTKSGS
+1314 KALIQTKSGS

-1331 IKGNKELTVGTFGV
+1331 IKGNKEITVGAFGV

>member
-1 TGGGGG
+1 
-7 WRRRARTSQRPRQHR
+7 
-22 QSRESSREA
+22 
-31 PRSAPPSAPLG
+31 
-42 GRPAREPLR
+42 
-51 SRSPGAAALRTLGPI
+51 
-66 LSILLRFLHL
+66 
-76 GLGSGGCREDVPPSG
+76 
-91 RGKKEEKMKKY
+91 MKKY
-102 QRALA
+102 RRALA

-117 VWLPSWHVCCKESSS
+117 VWLPSWRVCCKESSS
-132 PSSYYSQDDSC
+132 ASASSYYSPDDNC
-143 TLENEDVQ
+143 ALENEDVQ
-151 FQEKDKRKGPINTEL
+151 FQKKVEREEPINTEL
-166 SEKVGSNLPIPP
+166 SGKSGSNLPIPP
-178 QENKLKDDYIVDV
+178 EEHKLKDDYFVDV
-191 QNTESKKLSSSVV
+191 QKMESKKLSPPVV
-204 KTLPAVDLH
+204 ETLPTVDLH
-213 EDSST
+213 EDSSS
-218 VVVGSENI
+218 VVVGSENV

-238 PISKLDEIEEP
+238 PVSKLDEIEKS
-249 GTVPIAKP
+249 GTIPVAKT
-257 SEIEQSE
+257 SETEQSE
-264 TDCDVGEALDGNAPV
+264 TDCDVGEALDASASIE
-279 DQPAFVSSP
+279 QPSFVSPP

-297 NVSSSHGKG
+297 NASSSHGKG
-306 KITKSEFESEV
+306 KITKSEFESKV
-317 STSEQRDGD
+317 AASEKGNDD

-339 EILQS
+339 ES

-354 PTSVASPKDPEDIP
+354 PTSVTSPKDPEDIP

-392 NGGLHATKK
+392 NGGSHATKK

-518 VKMFIKYIKVELISH
+518 VKVELVSH

-556 EEIADSQYQSERQ
+556 EEIADSQYHSERQ

-612 GAKTEDLTE
+612 GAKTEDLAE
-621 GNRSISENTTATT
+621 GNKSISENATATT
-634 TPKMPESV
+634 ASKMPESTPVSTPVPSPEYITTEV
-642 PVSSLVT
+642 PVHDMEPST
-649 APEFVTTEE
+649 
-658 HREDIEVS
+658 
-666 SPDIPKESPI
+666 PDTPKESPI

-683 EEDASPST
+683 EEEASPST

-701 DESSPWFELETQIF
+701 DESSPWFESETQIF
-715 CSELA
+715 CSELT
-720 TICCISTFSE
+720 TICCISSFSE
-730 YIYEWCSVSVAFYRQ
+730 YVFKWCSVRVALYWQ
-745 RSRTAVNKE
+745 RSRTALSKGK
-754 RNDLVSFQP
+754 DYLVSAQP
-763 PLLLPAGSVD
+763 PLLLPAESVE
-773 VSVLQPQSEELNSKS
+773 VLVLKPLSGESDKKDMER
-788 KENEAETIVG
+788 EAEIVLA
-798 GDLSSMGQGDL
+798 DLSSMHQGDL
-809 TNHTID
+809 MNHTVD

-824 QTLSQSLHLDVTP
+824 QTLSQSLLLDITP
-837 EINSLSKIEVSESI
+837 EINSLSEIEVSESV
-851 KYETDPIPSQV
+851 KYEAGHTPSQV
-862 VPQEGF
+862 IPQESSI
-868 VEVDN
+868 EVDN
-873 ETEKKSVSFSSIEK
+873 ETEKKSESFSSIEK
-887 PAVIYETSKVN
+887 PSVTYETNKVN
-898 EVMDTIVKEDVNS
+898 EVMDNIIREDMNS
-911 MQIITKLSETIVP
+911 IQITTKLSETIVP
-924 PVNTPT
+924 PLNTAT
-930 VPESED
+930 VPDIED
-936 GEAKINIA
+936 GEAKMNIA

-955 DSSTLPE
+955 DSSSLPE
-962 VKEEEQSPEDALLR
+962 VKEEEQSPEDALLK

-1074 EAIQLLQAQLTNMTQ
+1074 EAIQLLQAQLTNMTL
-1089 LVSNLSTTVAELKR
+1089 LVSNLSTTVAELKQ

-1108 QSYLVICLVL
+1108 QSYLVISLIL

-1129 RCRNTP
+1129 RCRNTS
-1135 QFDGDF
+1135 QFDGDY
-1141 ISQLPKS
+1141 ISKLPKS
-1148 SQYPSPK
+1148 NQYPSPK

-1206 KRCKYKTEKIET
+1206 KRCKYKIEKIET
-1218 IKPADPLHPIANGD
+1218 IKSADPLHPIANGD

-1281 CTSLCNGQTQK
+1281 CTSLCNGQSQK

-1306 VQDQGKLL
+1306 VQDQGKLI

-1331 IKGNKELTVGTFGV
+1331 IKGNKEITVGTFGV
-1345 TAVSGHI
+1345 TAVSGHT

>member
-1 TGGGGG
+1 MSFKDAATAICQDQRFKLTFKVDELQNDLRQSLAVANLTEAECNVAGDDIGELERIKLAGSKEKEKPVRVGGLQPPGGRAR
-7 WRRRARTSQRPRQHR
+7 RRRAQREGRAIQRRKAEGHRTSC
-22 QSRESSREA
+22 SDASKWA
-31 PRSAPPSAPLG
+31 
-42 GRPAREPLR
+42 GRA
-51 SRSPGAAALRTLGPI
+51 
-66 LSILLRFLHL
+66 
-76 GLGSGGCREDVPPSG
+76 
-91 RGKKEEKMKKY
+91 
-102 QRALA
+102 
-107 LVSCLSLCSL
+107 
-117 VWLPSWHVCCKESSS
+117 LPSWHVCCKESSS
-132 PSSYYSQDDSC
+132 ASTSYYSQDDNC
-143 TLENEDVQ
+143 ALESEDTQ
-151 FQEKDKRKGPINTEL
+151 FQKKNEREEPSNAEL
-166 SEKVGSNLPIPP
+166 SGKLNSYLPIPP
-178 QENKLKDDYIVDV
+178 EENKVKDDYAVDV
-191 QNTESKKLSSSVV
+191 QNMETTKLNLPVV
-204 KTLPAVDLH
+204 EALPTVDLH
-213 EDSST
+213 EDSSS

-226 ENISSSSTSEIT
+226 ENSSSSSTSETT
-238 PISKLDEIEEP
+238 PVSKLDEIEKS
-249 GTVPIAKP
+249 GTLSLAKP
-257 SEIEQSE
+257 GETEQSE
-264 TDCDVGEALDGNAPV
+264 ADCDAGEAPDADTPV
-279 DQPAFVSSP
+279 EQHAFVSPP

-297 NVSSSHGKG
+297 NVSSSHGKE
-306 KITKSEFESEV
+306 KVTKSEFESKV
-317 STSEQRDGD
+317 SVSGQDGDD
-326 PKSALNASDNLKN
+326 PKSGLNASDSLKN
-339 EILQS
+339 KS
-344 SDYTK
+344 SDYADYKK
-349 PGEID
+349 PGETD
-354 PTSVASPKDPEDIP
+354 PAPITGPKDPEDIP

-383 KSQSMHPSS
+383 KSQSLHPSS
-392 NGGLHATKK
+392 NGGPHATKK

-458 QVKQLDIAN
+458 QVKQFDIAN

-492 KLGTFHGRDERNVQ
+492 KLGTFHGRDERTVQ

-518 VKMFIKYIKVELISH
+518 VKMFIKYIKVELVSH

-578 PLDYNTGED
+578 PLDYNTVED

-621 GNRSISENTTATT
+621 GNKSISENATATT
-634 TPKMPESV
+634 APKMPESTGVSTPV
-642 PVSSLVT
+642 PS
-649 APEFVTTEE
+649 PEYV
-658 HREDIEVS
+658 INEVRTRDTDPS
-666 SPDIPKESPI
+666 TSDTPKESPI

-683 EEDASPST
+683 EEEASQST

-701 DESSPWFELETQIF
+701 DESSSWFESETQIL
-715 CSELA
+715 CSEL
-720 TICCISTFSE
+720 TSICCISSFSE
-730 YIYEWCSVSVAFYRQ
+730 YIYKWCSVRIALYRQ
-745 RSRTAVNKE
+745 RSRTAMSKGKE
-754 RNDLVSFQP
+754 FVSAQP
-763 PLLLPAGSVD
+763 SLLLPVESVEVSLSQPPSGD
-773 VSVLQPQSEELNSKS
+773 VDN
-788 KENEAETIVG
+788 ENMEREAETVVLD
-798 GDLSSMGQGDL
+798 DLSSVHQGDL
-809 TNHTID
+809 MNHTVD
-815 AIELEPSHP
+815 AIEIEPSHP
-824 QTLSQSLHLDVTP
+824 QSLSQSLLLDITP
-837 EINSLSKIEVSESI
+837 EMNSLPKVEGSESV
-851 KYETDPIPSQV
+851 KYERGHTPLQV
-862 VPQEGF
+862 MPQESS
-868 VEVDN
+868 VESDD
-873 ETEKKSVSFSSIEK
+873 EMGKKPESFSSVEK
-887 PAVIYETSKVN
+887 PSVIYETSKVN
-898 EVMDTIVKEDVNS
+898 EIVDSAVKEDIS
-911 MQIITKLSETIVP
+911 SIEIITKVSETVPPPLNTAIVP
-924 PVNTPT
+924 D
-930 VPESED
+930 SED
-936 GEAKINIA
+936 GETKMSIA
-944 DTPKQILTPVV
+944 DTPKQTVTPVM
-955 DSSTLPE
+955 DPSLPE
-962 VKEEEQSPEDALLR
+962 VKEEDQSPEDALLR

-997 ANGNLVHGSNQK
+997 GNGNLVHGSNQK

-1074 EAIQLLQAQLTNMTQ
+1074 EAIHLLQAQLTNMTQ
-1089 LVSNLSTTVAELKR
+1089 LVSNLSTTVTELKR

-1108 QSYLVICLVL
+1108 QSYLVMSLIL
-1118 CVVLGLMLCMQ
+1118 CVILGLMLCMQ
-1129 RCRNTP
+1129 RCRNTS
-1135 QFDGDF
+1135 QFDGDY
-1141 ISQLPKS
+1141 ISKLPKS
-1148 SQYPSPK
+1148 NQYPSPK

-1170 SFPLIRSKSLQL
+1170 SFPLIRSKSLQF

-1306 VQDQGKLL
+1306 VQDQGKLI
-1314 KTLIQTKSGS
+1314 KALIQTKSGS

-1331 IKGNKELTVGTFGV
+1331 IKGNKEITVGAFGV

>member
-1 TGGGGG
+1 
-7 WRRRARTSQRPRQHR
+7 
-22 QSRESSREA
+22 
-31 PRSAPPSAPLG
+31 
-42 GRPAREPLR
+42 
-51 SRSPGAAALRTLGPI
+51 
-66 LSILLRFLHL
+66 
-76 GLGSGGCREDVPPSG
+76 
-91 RGKKEEKMKKY
+91 MKKY
-102 QRALA
+102 RRALA

-132 PSSYYSQDDSC
+132 ASSYYSQDDNC
-143 TLENEDVQ
+143 ALENEDVQ
-151 FQEKDKRKGPINTEL
+151 SQKKDERGGPVNAEL
-166 SEKVGSNLPIPP
+166 SGKVGSSLPVPP
-178 QENKLKDDYIVDV
+178 EENKLKDDYIVNV
-191 QNTESKKLSSSVV
+191 QDTESKKLSPSVTE
-204 KTLPAVDLH
+204 TLPTVDVH
-213 EDSST
+213 EDSSS
-218 VVVGSENI
+218 VVVDSENT

-238 PISKLDEIEEP
+238 PISKLDEIEDS
-249 GTVPIAKP
+249 GTIPIAKP
-257 SEIEQSE
+257 GETEHSE
-264 TDCDVGEALDGNAPV
+264 TDCDVGEALDANAPV
-279 DQPAFVSSP
+279 DQPSFVSPP

-306 KITKSEFESEV
+306 KITKSEFESKV
-317 STSEQRDGD
+317 SSSDQGGSD
-326 PKSALNASDNLKN
+326 PKSALNASSNNLKN
-339 EILQS
+339 ES

-354 PTSVASPKDPEDIP
+354 PTPVTNSKDPEDIP

-458 QVKQLDIAN
+458 QVKQFDIAN

-518 VKMFIKYIKVELISH
+518 VKMFIKYIKVELVSH

-621 GNRSISENTTATT
+621 GNKTISENASATAA
-634 TPKMPESV
+634 PKMPESA
-642 PVSSLVT
+642 PVS
-649 APEFVTTEE
+649 APVPSHEFETTEG
-658 HREDIEVS
+658 HVHDIES
-666 SPDIPKESPI
+666 LSPDTTKESPI

-683 EEDASPST
+683 EEEASPST

-701 DESSPWFELETQIF
+701 DETSPWFESETQIF
-715 CSELA
+715 CSELT
-720 TICCISTFSE
+720 TICCISSFSE
-730 YIYEWCSVSVAFYRQ
+730 YIYKWCSVRVARYRQ
-745 RSRTAVNKE
+745 RSRTALSKQKE
-754 RNDLVSFQP
+754 YLMSAEP
-763 PLLLPAGSVD
+763 PLVLPEEPVD
-773 VSVLQPQSEELNSKS
+773 VSLLQPPGGEPDSNKEKDAETSVLDDLSGVLQE
-788 KENEAETIVG
+788 
-798 GDLSSMGQGDL
+798 DLI
-809 TNHTID
+809 NHTLD

-824 QTLSQSLHLDVTP
+824 QTLSQSVLLDVTP
-837 EINSLSKIEVSESI
+837 EINSLSKIEVSEPV
-851 KYETDPIPSQV
+851 KYEAGHSPSQV
-862 VPQEGF
+862 IPQDSS

-873 ETEKKSVSFSSIEK
+873 ETEKRSESFSSIEK
-887 PAVIYETSKVN
+887 PTVISETKILDK
-898 EVMDTIVKEDVNS
+898 VMDNVVKEDINS
-911 MQIITKLSETIVP
+911 MRITTKPSETIVP
-924 PVNTPT
+924 PVNTATMPDI
-930 VPESED
+930 EA
-936 GEAKINIA
+936 GEAKMNIA
-944 DTPKQILTPVV
+944 DTPKQISTPVV
-955 DSSTLPE
+955 DSSSLPE
-962 VKEEEQSPEDALLR
+962 VKDDEQSPEDVLLR

-989 QNSTDLGY
+989 QNSSDLGY

-1089 LVSNLSTTVAELKR
+1089 LVSNLSTTVAELKH

-1108 QSYLVICLVL
+1108 QSYLVISLVL

-1129 RCRNTP
+1129 RCRNTS
-1135 QFDGDF
+1135 QFDGDY
-1141 ISQLPKS
+1141 ISKLPKS
-1148 SQYPSPK
+1148 NQYPSPK
-1155 RCFSSYDDMNLKRRT
+1155 RCFSSYDDMSLKRRT

-1182 TGKEVDPNDLYIVEP
+1182 TGKEVDPSDLYIVEP

-1218 IKPADPLHPIANGD
+1218 IKPADPLHPVANGD

-1281 CTSLCNGQTQK
+1281 CTSLCNGQSQK

-1306 VQDQGKLL
+1306 VQDQGKLI

>member
-1 TGGGGG
+1 
-7 WRRRARTSQRPRQHR
+7 
-22 QSRESSREA
+22 
-31 PRSAPPSAPLG
+31 
-42 GRPAREPLR
+42 
-51 SRSPGAAALRTLGPI
+51 
-66 LSILLRFLHL
+66 
-76 GLGSGGCREDVPPSG
+76 
-91 RGKKEEKMKKY
+91 MKKY
-102 QRALA
+102 RRALA

-132 PSSYYSQDDSC
+132 ASTSYYSQDDNCAVGS
-143 TLENEDVQ
+143 EDIQ
-151 FQEKDKRKGPINTEL
+151 FQKKNEREEPSNAKV
-166 SEKVGSNLPIPP
+166 SEKSNSYLTISPE
-178 QENKLKDDYIVDV
+178 ENKLKDDYTVDE
-191 QNTESKKLSSSVV
+191 QNMETAKLSLPVVEALPTVDSHEESS
-204 KTLPAVDLH
+204 
-213 EDSST
+213 S

-226 ENISSSSTSEIT
+226 ENSSSSSTSETT
-238 PISKLDEIEEP
+238 PISKLDEIENS
-249 GTVPIAKP
+249 GTLSVAKP
-257 SEIEQSE
+257 GDTEQPE
-264 TDCDVGEALDGNAPV
+264 ADCDAGEAADADASV
-279 DQPAFVSSP
+279 EQPAFVSAP

-297 NVSSSHGKG
+297 NVSSSHGKE
-306 KITKSEFESEV
+306 KVTKSEFESKV
-317 STSEQRDGD
+317 SVSEQDGGD
-326 PKSALNASDNLKN
+326 PKSALNASDTLKN
-339 EILQS
+339 ES

-349 PGEID
+349 PRETD
-354 PTSVASPKDPEDIP
+354 PTSVTSPKDPEDIP

-383 KSQSMHPSS
+383 KSQSLHPSS
-392 NGGLHATKK
+392 NGGPHATKK

-458 QVKQLDIAN
+458 QVKQFDIAN

-492 KLGTFHGRDERNVQ
+492 KLGTFHGRDERTVQ

-518 VKMFIKYIKVELISH
+518 VKVELLSH

-578 PLDYNTGED
+578 PLDYNTVED

-621 GNRSISENTTATT
+621 GNKSISENATATT
-634 TPKMPESV
+634 EPKMPESTGVSTPV
-642 PVSSLVT
+642 PS
-649 APEFVTTEE
+649 PEYIIKEVHTHDTEPPTS
-658 HREDIEVS
+658 D
-666 SPDIPKESPI
+666 PPKESPI

-683 EEDASPST
+683 EEEASPST

-701 DESSPWFELETQIF
+701 DESSSWFESETQIL
-715 CSELA
+715 CSEL
-720 TICCISTFSE
+720 TSICCISSFSE
-730 YIYEWCSVSVAFYRQ
+730 YLYKWCSVRIALYRQ
-745 RSRTAVNKE
+745 HSRT
-754 RNDLVSFQP
+754 VSKGKDVSPQP
-763 PLLLPAGSVD
+763 SLLPPVDSVE
-773 VSVLQPQSEELNSKS
+773 VSVLQPPSGDVDKEDMEREL
-788 KENEAETIVG
+788 ETVALD
-798 GDLSSMGQGDL
+798 DLSSVHQAHVR
-809 TNHTID
+809 NHTVD
-815 AIELEPSHP
+815 TVELEPSYP
-824 QTLSQSLHLDVTP
+824 QTLSQSLPLDVTP
-837 EINSLSKIEVSESI
+837 EMDSLSTVEGSESV
-851 KYETDPIPSQV
+851 KSEGGHKPSQV
-862 VPQEGF
+862 MPQESS
-868 VEVDN
+868 VEFDD
-873 ETEKKSVSFSSIEK
+873 ETEKKPESFSSVAK
-887 PAVIYETSKVN
+887 LSVIYETSKVN
-898 EVMDTIVKEDVNS
+898 EVMDGTVKEDIVS
-911 MQIITKLSETIVP
+911 THVVTKFPETKFPETVAP
-924 PVNTPT
+924 PPINTAA
-930 VPESED
+930 VPESE
-936 GEAKINIA
+936 GMETKPSLA
-944 DTPKQILTPVV
+944 DTLKHVVTPVT
-955 DSSTLPE
+955 DPSLPE
-962 VKEEEQSPEDALLR
+962 VKEDEQSPDDALLR

-997 ANGNLVHGSNQK
+997 GNGNLVHGSNQK

-1074 EAIQLLQAQLTNMTQ
+1074 EAIHLLQAQLTNMTQ
-1089 LVSNLSTTVAELKR
+1089 IVSNLSATVAELKR

-1108 QSYLVICLVL
+1108 QSYLVMSLVL

-1129 RCRNTP
+1129 RCRNTS
-1135 QFDGDF
+1135 QFDGDYT
-1141 ISQLPKS
+1141 SKLPKS
-1148 SQYPSPK
+1148 NQYPSPK

-1170 SFPLIRSKSLQL
+1170 SFPLIRSKSLQF
-1182 TGKEVDPNDLYIVEP
+1182 TGKEDPNDLYIVEP

-1238 FTNQRDFSNM
+1238 FTNQRDFSSM

-1306 VQDQGKLL
+1306 VQDQGKLI
-1314 KTLIQTKSGS
+1314 KALIQTKSGS

-1331 IKGNKELTVGTFGV
+1331 IKGNKEITVGAFGV

>member
-1 TGGGGG
+1 
-7 WRRRARTSQRPRQHR
+7 
-22 QSRESSREA
+22 
-31 PRSAPPSAPLG
+31 
-42 GRPAREPLR
+42 
-51 SRSPGAAALRTLGPI
+51 
-66 LSILLRFLHL
+66 
-76 GLGSGGCREDVPPSG
+76 
-91 RGKKEEKMKKY
+91 MKKY
-102 QRALA
+102 RRALA

-132 PSSYYSQDDSC
+132 ASSYYSQDDNC
-143 TLENEDVQ
+143 ALENEDVQ
-151 FQEKDKRKGPINTEL
+151 SQKKDERREPVNAEL
-166 SEKVGSNLPIPP
+166 SGKVGSRLPVPP
-178 QENKLKDDYIVDV
+178 EENKLKDDYIVNV
-191 QNTESKKLSSSVV
+191 QKQDTESKKLSPSVTE
-204 KTLPAVDLH
+204 TLPTIDLH
-213 EDSST
+213 EDSSS
-218 VVVGSENI
+218 VVVDSENT

-238 PISKLDEIEEP
+238 PISKLDEIEDS
-249 GTVPIAKP
+249 GTIPIAKP
-257 SEIEQSE
+257 GETEQSE
-264 TDCDVGEALDGNAPV
+264 TDCDVGEALDSNVPV
-279 DQPAFVSSP
+279 DQPSFVSPP

-306 KITKSEFESEV
+306 KITKSEFESKV
-317 STSEQRDGD
+317 SSGDQGGSD
-326 PKSALNASDNLKN
+326 PKSALNASSDNLKN
-339 EILQS
+339 ES

-354 PTSVASPKDPEDIP
+354 PTPVTNSKDPEDIP

-458 QVKQLDIAN
+458 QLKQFDIAN

-518 VKMFIKYIKVELISH
+518 VKVELVSH

-587 KSSKNLLGSATN
+587 KSSKNILGSATN

-621 GNRSISENTTATT
+621 GNKTISENASATAA
-634 TPKMPESV
+634 PKMPESA
-642 PVSSLVT
+642 PVS
-649 APEFVTTEE
+649 APVPSHEFETTEGHVHDTE
-658 HREDIEVS
+658 S
-666 SPDIPKESPI
+666 SSQDTTKESPI

-683 EEDASPST
+683 EEEASPST

-701 DESSPWFELETQIF
+701 DETTPWFESETQIF
-715 CSELA
+715 CSELT
-720 TICCISTFSE
+720 TICCISSFSE
-730 YIYEWCSVSVAFYRQ
+730 YIYKWCSVRVARYRQ
-745 RSRTAVNKE
+745 CSRTALNKE
-754 RNDLVSFQP
+754 KEYLTSTEP
-763 PLLLPAGSVD
+763 PLVLPEEPVDISLLQPLGGESDSKNKEKEAEAIVLDDLSG
-773 VSVLQPQSEELNSKS
+773 VLQE
-788 KENEAETIVG
+788 
-798 GDLSSMGQGDL
+798 DLI
-809 TNHTID
+809 NHTLD

-824 QTLSQSLHLDVTP
+824 QTLSQSVLLDVTP
-837 EINSLSKIEVSESI
+837 EINSLSKIEVSEPI
-851 KYETDPIPSQV
+851 KYEAGHSPSQV
-862 VPQEGF
+862 IPQDSSI
-868 VEVDN
+868 EVDN
-873 ETEKKSVSFSSIEK
+873 ETEKRSESFSSIEK
-887 PAVIYETSKVN
+887 PTVIYETKILD
-898 EVMDTIVKEDVNS
+898 EVMDNIVKEDINS
-911 MQIITKLSETIVP
+911 MQITTKLSETIVP
-924 PVNTPT
+924 PVNTATMPDI
-930 VPESED
+930 ED
-936 GEAKINIA
+936 GEAKMNIA
-944 DTPKQILTPVV
+944 DTPKQISTPVV
-955 DSSTLPE
+955 DSSLPE
-962 VKEEEQSPEDALLR
+962 VKEDEQSPEDVLLR

-989 QNSTDLGY
+989 QNSSDLGY

-1089 LVSNLSTTVAELKR
+1089 LVSNLSTTVAELKH

-1108 QSYLVICLVL
+1108 QSYLVISLVL

-1129 RCRNTP
+1129 RCRNTS
-1135 QFDGDF
+1135 QFDGDY
-1141 ISQLPKS
+1141 ISKLPKS
-1148 SQYPSPK
+1148 NQYPSPK
-1155 RCFSSYDDMNLKRRT
+1155 RCFSSYDDMSLKRRT

-1182 TGKEVDPNDLYIVEP
+1182 TGKEVDPSDLYIVEP

-1218 IKPADPLHPIANGD
+1218 IKPADPLHPVANGD

-1281 CTSLCNGQTQK
+1281 CTSLCNGQSQK

-1306 VQDQGKLL
+1306 VQDQGKLI

-1331 IKGNKELTVGTFGV
+1331 IKGNKEITVGTFGV

>member
-1 TGGGGG
+1 
-7 WRRRARTSQRPRQHR
+7 
-22 QSRESSREA
+22 
-31 PRSAPPSAPLG
+31 
-42 GRPAREPLR
+42 
-51 SRSPGAAALRTLGPI
+51 
-66 LSILLRFLHL
+66 
-76 GLGSGGCREDVPPSG
+76 
-91 RGKKEEKMKKY
+91 MKRY
-102 QRALA
+102 RRALA

-132 PSSYYSQDDSC
+132 ASASYYSQDDNC
-143 TLENEDVQ
+143 ALENEDVQ
-151 FQEKDKRKGPINTEL
+151 FQTKDEGEGLINAEL
-166 SEKVGSNLPIPP
+166 SGKSGSNLPTLE
-178 QENKLKDDYIVDV
+178 ENKLRDDYIVDV
-191 QNTESKKLSSSVV
+191 QHTEAEKLSPPVV
-204 KTLPAVDLH
+204 ETLPAVDLH
-213 EDSST
+213 EDSNI
-218 VVVGSENI
+218 VVSNENV
-226 ENISSSSTSEIT
+226 ENISSSSTSETT
-238 PISKLDEIEEP
+238 PISKLDEIEKS
-249 GTVPIAKP
+249 GTIPIDKP
-257 SEIEQSE
+257 SESEQPE
-264 TDCDVGEALDGNAPV
+264 TDCDVGEVLDADASV
-279 DQPAFVSSP
+279 DQPSFVSPP

-306 KITKSEFESEV
+306 KITKSEFESKV
-317 STSEQRDGD
+317 SASKQDGED
-326 PKSALNASDNLKN
+326 PKSAVNASDNLKN
-339 EILQS
+339 ES

-349 PGEID
+349 PGETD
-354 PTSVASPKDPEDIP
+354 PTSVAGPKDPEDIP

-383 KSQSMHPSS
+383 KSLSAGQSLHPSS
-392 NGGLHATKK
+392 NGGPHATKK

-486 PTNKWI
+486 PTSKWI

-518 VKMFIKYIKVELISH
+518 VKMFIKYIKVELVSH

-578 PLDYNTGED
+578 PLDYNTVED
-587 KSSKNLLGSATN
+587 KSSKNILGSATRN
-599 AILNMVNIAANIL
+599 
-612 GAKTEDLTE
+612 K
-621 GNRSISENTTATT
+621 SISENATATT
-634 TPKMPESV
+634 TSKMPESA
-642 PVSSLVT
+642 PVSTPVPS
-649 APEFVTTEE
+649 PEIVITEPHIHDTE
-658 HREDIEVS
+658 PSI
-666 SPDIPKESPI
+666 PDTPKESPI

-683 EEDASPST
+683 EEEASPST

-701 DESSPWFELETQIF
+701 DESSPWFESESQIF
-715 CSELA
+715 CSELT
-720 TICCISTFSE
+720 TICCISSFPE
-730 YIYEWCSVSVAFYRQ
+730 YIYKWCSVKITLYRQ
-745 RSRTAVNKE
+745 RSRTAVDKGK
-754 RNDLVSFQP
+754 DSFLPTQP
-763 PLLLPAGSVD
+763 PLLHPAESVD
-773 VSVLQPQSEELNSKS
+773 VSVLQLPSRDLDSKNLEREAELVGDNDLNS
-788 KENEAETIVG
+788 
-798 GDLSSMGQGDL
+798 MHQGDL
-809 TNHTID
+809 KNHTVD
-815 AIELEPSHP
+815 AIELEPSHT
-824 QTLSQSLHLDVTP
+824 QTLSQSLLLAVTP
-837 EINSLSKIEVSESI
+837 EMNSLSKIEGSESV
-851 KYETDPIPSQV
+851 KHEAGLTPSQV
-862 VPQEGF
+862 IPQESS
-868 VEVDN
+868 VVVDD
-873 ETEKKSVSFSSIEK
+873 ETEKKTDSFSTIEK
-887 PAVIYETSKVN
+887 LSVIYETNKVN
-898 EVMDTIVKEDVNS
+898 EVTDNIVKEDMTS
-911 MQIITKLSETIVP
+911 MQVTMKPSETVVP
-924 PVNTPT
+924 PVSTATIPQ
-930 VPESED
+930 SED
-936 GEAKINIA
+936 GEAKTNIA
-944 DTPKQILTPVV
+944 DTPKQILTSAL
-955 DSSTLPE
+955 DSSLPE
-962 VKEEEQSPEDALLR
+962 VKEEEPSPEDALLR

-997 ANGNLVHGSNQK
+997 ANGNLIHGSNQK

-1060 NTSRIAEEQDQRQT
+1060 NTSRLAEEQDQRQT

-1108 QSYLVICLVL
+1108 QSYLVISLVL

-1129 RCRNTP
+1129 RCRNTS
-1135 QFDGDF
+1135 QFDGDY
-1141 ISQLPKS
+1141 ISKLPKS
-1148 SQYPSPK
+1148 NQYPSPK
-1155 RCFSSYDDMNLKRRT
+1155 RCFSSYDDLSLKRRT

-1218 IKPADPLHPIANGD
+1218 IKPADPLHPVANGD

-1238 FTNQRDFSNM
+1238 FTNQRDFSNI

-1281 CTSLCNGQTQK
+1281 CTSLCNGQSQK

-1306 VQDQGKLL
+1306 VQDQGKLI

-1331 IKGNKELTVGTFGV
+1331 IKGNKEITVGTFGV
-1345 TAVSGHI
+1345 TTVSGHI

>member
-1 TGGGGG
+1 
-7 WRRRARTSQRPRQHR
+7 
-22 QSRESSREA
+22 
-31 PRSAPPSAPLG
+31 
-42 GRPAREPLR
+42 
-51 SRSPGAAALRTLGPI
+51 
-66 LSILLRFLHL
+66 
-76 GLGSGGCREDVPPSG
+76 
-91 RGKKEEKMKKY
+91 MKKY
-102 QRALA
+102 RRALA

-132 PSSYYSQDDSC
+132 ASTSYYSQDDNCAVGS
-143 TLENEDVQ
+143 EDIQ
-151 FQEKDKRKGPINTEL
+151 FQKKNEREEPSNAKV
-166 SEKVGSNLPIPP
+166 SEKSNSYLTISPE
-178 QENKLKDDYIVDV
+178 ENKLKDDYTVDE
-191 QNTESKKLSSSVV
+191 QNMETAKLSLPVVEALPTVDSHEESS
-204 KTLPAVDLH
+204 
-213 EDSST
+213 S

-226 ENISSSSTSEIT
+226 ENSSSSSTSETT
-238 PISKLDEIEEP
+238 PISKLDEIENS
-249 GTVPIAKP
+249 GTLSVAKP
-257 SEIEQSE
+257 GDTEQPE
-264 TDCDVGEALDGNAPV
+264 ADCDAGEAV
-279 DQPAFVSSP
+279 DADASVEQPAFVSAP

-297 NVSSSHGKG
+297 NVSSSHGKE
-306 KITKSEFESEV
+306 KVTKSEFESKV
-317 STSEQRDGD
+317 SVSEQDGGD
-326 PKSALNASDNLKN
+326 PKSALNASDTLKN
-339 EILQS
+339 ES

-349 PGEID
+349 PRETD
-354 PTSVASPKDPEDIP
+354 PTSVTSPKDPEDIP

-383 KSQSMHPSS
+383 KSQSLHPSS
-392 NGGLHATKK
+392 NGGPHATKK

-458 QVKQLDIAN
+458 QVKQFDIAN

-492 KLGTFHGRDERNVQ
+492 KLGTFHGRDERTVQ

-518 VKMFIKYIKVELISH
+518 VKVELLSH

-578 PLDYNTGED
+578 PLDYNTVED

-621 GNRSISENTTATT
+621 GNKSISENATATT
-634 TPKMPESV
+634 EPKMPESTGVSTPV
-642 PVSSLVT
+642 PS
-649 APEFVTTEE
+649 PEYIIKEVHTHDTEPSTS
-658 HREDIEVS
+658 D
-666 SPDIPKESPI
+666 PPKESPI

-683 EEDASPST
+683 EEEASPST

-701 DESSPWFELETQIF
+701 DESSSWFESETQIL
-715 CSELA
+715 CSEL
-720 TICCISTFSE
+720 TSICCISSFSE
-730 YIYEWCSVSVAFYRQ
+730 YLYKWCSVRIALYRQ
-745 RSRTAVNKE
+745 HSRT
-754 RNDLVSFQP
+754 VSKGKDVSPQP
-763 PLLLPAGSVD
+763 SLLPPVDSVE
-773 VSVLQPQSEELNSKS
+773 VSVLQPPSGDVDKEDMEREL
-788 KENEAETIVG
+788 ETVALD
-798 GDLSSMGQGDL
+798 DLSSVHQAHVR
-809 TNHTID
+809 NHTVD
-815 AIELEPSHP
+815 TVELEPSYP
-824 QTLSQSLHLDVTP
+824 QTLSQSLPLDVTP
-837 EINSLSKIEVSESI
+837 EIDSLSTVEGSESV
-851 KYETDPIPSQV
+851 KSEGGHKPSQV
-862 VPQEGF
+862 MPQESS
-868 VEVDN
+868 VEFDD
-873 ETEKKSVSFSSIEK
+873 ETEKKPESFSSVAK
-887 PAVIYETSKVN
+887 LSVIYETSKVN
-898 EVMDTIVKEDVNS
+898 EVMDGTVKEDIVS
-911 MQIITKLSETIVP
+911 THVVTKFPETKFPETVAP
-924 PVNTPT
+924 PPINTVA
-930 VPESED
+930 VPESEG
-936 GEAKINIA
+936 GETKPSLA
-944 DTPKQILTPVV
+944 DTLKHTVTPVT
-955 DSSTLPE
+955 DPSLPE
-962 VKEEEQSPEDALLR
+962 VKEDEQSPEDALLR

-997 ANGNLVHGSNQK
+997 GNGNLVHGSNQK

-1074 EAIQLLQAQLTNMTQ
+1074 EAIHLLQAQLTNMTQ
-1089 LVSNLSTTVAELKR
+1089 IVSNLSATVAELKR

-1108 QSYLVICLVL
+1108 QSYLVMSLVL

-1129 RCRNTP
+1129 RCRNTS
-1135 QFDGDF
+1135 QFDGDYT
-1141 ISQLPKS
+1141 SKLPKS
-1148 SQYPSPK
+1148 NQYPSPK

-1170 SFPLIRSKSLQL
+1170 SFPLIRSKSLQF

-1238 FTNQRDFSNM
+1238 FTNQRDFSSM

-1306 VQDQGKLL
+1306 VQDQGKLI
-1314 KTLIQTKSGS
+1314 KALIQTKSGS

-1331 IKGNKELTVGTFGV
+1331 IKGNKEITVGAFGV

>member
-1 TGGGGG
+1 
-7 WRRRARTSQRPRQHR
+7 
-22 QSRESSREA
+22 
-31 PRSAPPSAPLG
+31 
-42 GRPAREPLR
+42 
-51 SRSPGAAALRTLGPI
+51 
-66 LSILLRFLHL
+66 
-76 GLGSGGCREDVPPSG
+76 
-91 RGKKEEKMKKY
+91 MKKY
-102 QRALA
+102 RRALA

-132 PSSYYSQDDSC
+132 ASASSYYSQDDSC
-143 TLENEDVQ
+143 ALENEDVQ
-151 FQEKDKRKGPINTEL
+151 FQKKDEREGPVNAEL
-166 SEKVGSNLPIPP
+166 SGKVGSNLPIPP
-178 QENKLKDDYIVDV
+178 EEHKLKDDYVVDV
-191 QNTESKKLSSSVV
+191 QSTESKTPSLPVTETLSVV
-204 KTLPAVDLH
+204 DLQ
-213 EDSST
+213 EDSSSA
-218 VVVGSENI
+218 VGSENI
-226 ENISSSSTSEIT
+226 ENISTSSTSEII
-238 PISKLDEIEEP
+238 PISKLDLLFFVPTFSEIEKS
-249 GTVPIAKP
+249 GTIPIAKP
-257 SEIEQSE
+257 HETEQPE
-264 TDCDVGEALDGNAPV
+264 TDCEVGEALDASAPT
-279 DQPAFVSSP
+279 DQPSFVGP
-288 ESLVGQHIE
+288 HESLVGQHIE

-306 KITKSEFESEV
+306 KITKSEYASKV
-317 STSEQRDGD
+317 SASDQGSGD
-326 PKSALNASDNLKN
+326 PKSSLNASDNLKN
-339 EILQS
+339 ES
-344 SDYTK
+344 SDFTK
-349 PGEID
+349 PEDID
-354 PTSVASPKDPEDIP
+354 PASVTSPKDPEDIP

-383 KSQSMHPSS
+383 KSLSAGQSMHASS

-458 QVKQLDIAN
+458 QVKQFDIAN

-486 PTNKWI
+486 PTNKWV
-492 KLGTFHGRDERNVQ
+492 KLGTFHGRDERTVQ

-518 VKMFIKYIKVELISH
+518 VKVELVSH

-569 ELFDEDYDY
+569 ELFDEDYDF
-578 PLDYNTGED
+578 PLDYNAED
-587 KSSKNLLGSATN
+587 RGSKNILGSATN

-621 GNRSISENTTATT
+621 GNKSVSENATATAA
-634 TPKMPESV
+634 PKMPESA
-642 PVSSLVT
+642 PVSTPVLS
-649 APEFVTTEE
+649 PEFVTTEE
-658 HREDIEVS
+658 QSHDTEPS
-666 SPDIPKESPI
+666 SPDTPKESPI
-676 VQLVQEE
+676 VQLVQEDE
-683 EEDASPST
+683 EETSPST

-701 DESSPWFELETQIF
+701 DESSPWFEAETQIF
-715 CSELA
+715 CSELT
-720 TICCISTFSE
+720 TICCISSFSE
-730 YIYEWCSVSVAFYRQ
+730 YMYKWCSVRLALYRQ
-745 RSRTAVNKE
+745 RSGTAVSEEKD
-754 RNDLVSFQP
+754 DLVLAQP
-763 PLLLPAGSVD
+763 PLLPPAESVD
-773 VSVLQPQSEELNSKS
+773 VLVLQPPGGELDSKS
-788 KENEAETIVG
+788 KEKEAETVVL
-798 GDLSSMGQGDL
+798 GDLSSMHQGDL
-809 TNHTID
+809 INHTVDI
-815 AIELEPSHP
+815 IELEPSHP
-824 QTLSQSLHLDVTP
+824 QTLSQSLHLDATP
-837 EINSLSKIEVSESI
+837 EISSLSKIEVSEPI
-851 KYETDPIPSQV
+851 KYEAGHTPSQV
-862 VPQEGF
+862 IPQESS

-873 ETEKKSVSFSSIEK
+873 EIEKKSESFSSIEK
-887 PAVIYETSKVN
+887 PTVMIYETKLS
-898 EVMDTIVKEDVNS
+898 EVMDSTVKEDINP
-911 MQIITKLSETIVP
+911 MQILTKLSETVVP
-924 PVNTPT
+924 PINTAA
-930 VPESED
+930 VPDSED
-936 GEAKINIA
+936 GEAKMNIA
-944 DTPKQILTPVV
+944 DTPKQLLTPVV
-955 DSSTLPE
+955 DSSLPE

-1053 KTIVKLQ
+1053 KTIIKLQ

-1074 EAIQLLQAQLTNMTQ
+1074 ESIQLLQAQLTNMTQ
-1089 LVSNLSTTVAELKR
+1089 LVLNLSATVAELKR

-1108 QSYLVICLVL
+1108 QSYLITSLVL

-1129 RCRNTP
+1129 RCRNTS
-1135 QFDGDF
+1135 QFDGDY
-1141 ISQLPKS
+1141 SSRLPRS
-1148 SQYPSPK
+1148 NQYPSPK

-1182 TGKEVDPNDLYIVEP
+1182 TGKEVDPNALYIVEP

-1206 KRCKYKTEKIET
+1206 KRCKYKIET
-1218 IKPADPLHPIANGD
+1218 IKPADPSHPVANGD

-1238 FTNQRDFSNM
+1238 FTNQRDFSHV

-1281 CTSLCNGQTQK
+1281 CTSLCNGQSQK

-1306 VQDQGKLL
+1306 VQDQGKLI

>member
-1 TGGGGG
+1 
-7 WRRRARTSQRPRQHR
+7 
-22 QSRESSREA
+22 
-31 PRSAPPSAPLG
+31 
-42 GRPAREPLR
+42 
-51 SRSPGAAALRTLGPI
+51 
-66 LSILLRFLHL
+66 
-76 GLGSGGCREDVPPSG
+76 
-91 RGKKEEKMKKY
+91 MKKY
-102 QRALA
+102 RRALA

-132 PSSYYSQDDSC
+132 ASSYYSQDDNC
-143 TLENEDVQ
+143 ALENEDVQ
-151 FQEKDKRKGPINTEL
+151 SQKKDERREPVNAEL
-166 SEKVGSNLPIPP
+166 SGKVGSRLPVPP
-178 QENKLKDDYIVDV
+178 EENKLKDDYIVNGQKQD
-191 QNTESKKLSSSVV
+191 TESKKLSPSVTE
-204 KTLPAVDLH
+204 TLPTIDLH
-213 EDSST
+213 EDSSS
-218 VVVGSENI
+218 VVVDSENT

-238 PISKLDEIEEP
+238 PISKLDEIEDS
-249 GTVPIAKP
+249 GTIPIAKP
-257 SEIEQSE
+257 GETEQSE
-264 TDCDVGEALDGNAPV
+264 TDCDVGEALDSNVPV
-279 DQPAFVSSP
+279 DQPSFVSPP

-306 KITKSEFESEV
+306 KITKSEFESKV
-317 STSEQRDGD
+317 SSGDQGGSD
-326 PKSALNASDNLKN
+326 PKSALNASSDNLKN
-339 EILQS
+339 ES

-354 PTSVASPKDPEDIP
+354 PTPVTNSKDPEDIP

-383 KSQSMHPSS
+383 KSLSAGQSMHPSS

-458 QVKQLDIAN
+458 QVKQFDIAN

-518 VKMFIKYIKVELISH
+518 VKMFIKYIKVELVSH

-587 KSSKNLLGSATN
+587 KSSKNILGSATN

-621 GNRSISENTTATT
+621 GNKTISENASATAA
-634 TPKMPESV
+634 PKMPESA
-642 PVSSLVT
+642 PVS
-649 APEFVTTEE
+649 APVPSHEFETTEGHVHDTE
-658 HREDIEVS
+658 S
-666 SPDIPKESPI
+666 SSQDTTKESPI

-683 EEDASPST
+683 EEEASPST

-701 DESSPWFELETQIF
+701 DETTLWFESETQIF
-715 CSELA
+715 CSELT
-720 TICCISTFSE
+720 TICCISSFSE
-730 YIYEWCSVSVAFYRQ
+730 YIYKWCSVRVARYRQ
-745 RSRTAVNKE
+745 CSRTALNKE
-754 RNDLVSFQP
+754 KEYLTSTEPPLVLPEEPVDISLLQP
-763 PLLLPAGSVD
+763 PGGESD
-773 VSVLQPQSEELNSKS
+773 SKN
-788 KENEAETIVG
+788 KEKEAETIVLD
-798 GDLSSMGQGDL
+798 DLSGVLQEDL
-809 TNHTID
+809 INHTLD

-824 QTLSQSLHLDVTP
+824 QTLSQSVLLDVTP
-837 EINSLSKIEVSESI
+837 EINSLSKIEVSEPI
-851 KYETDPIPSQV
+851 KYEAGHSPSQV
-862 VPQEGF
+862 IPQDSSI
-868 VEVDN
+868 EVDN
-873 ETEKKSVSFSSIEK
+873 ETEKRSESFSSIEK
-887 PAVIYETSKVN
+887 PTVIYETKILD
-898 EVMDTIVKEDVNS
+898 EVMDNIVKEDINS
-911 MQIITKLSETIVP
+911 MQITTKLSETIVP
-924 PVNTPT
+924 PVNTATMPDI
-930 VPESED
+930 ED
-936 GEAKINIA
+936 GEAKMNIA
-944 DTPKQILTPVV
+944 DTPKQISTPVV
-955 DSSTLPE
+955 DSSLPE
-962 VKEEEQSPEDALLR
+962 VKEDEQSPEDVLLR

-989 QNSTDLGY
+989 QNSSDLGY

-1089 LVSNLSTTVAELKR
+1089 LVSNLSTTVAELKH

-1108 QSYLVICLVL
+1108 QSYLVISLVL

-1129 RCRNTP
+1129 RCRNTS
-1135 QFDGDF
+1135 QFDGDY
-1141 ISQLPKS
+1141 ISKLPKS
-1148 SQYPSPK
+1148 NQYPSPK
-1155 RCFSSYDDMNLKRRT
+1155 RCFSSYDDMSLKRRT

-1182 TGKEVDPNDLYIVEP
+1182 TGKEVDPSDLYIVEP
-1197 LKFSPEKKK
+1197 LKFSPEKK

-1218 IKPADPLHPIANGD
+1218 IKPADPLHPVANGD

-1281 CTSLCNGQTQK
+1281 CTSLCNGQSQK

-1306 VQDQGKLL
+1306 VQDQGKLI

-1331 IKGNKELTVGTFGV
+1331 IKGNKEITVGTFGV

>member
-1 TGGGGG
+1 
-7 WRRRARTSQRPRQHR
+7 
-22 QSRESSREA
+22 
-31 PRSAPPSAPLG
+31 
-42 GRPAREPLR
+42 
-51 SRSPGAAALRTLGPI
+51 
-66 LSILLRFLHL
+66 
-76 GLGSGGCREDVPPSG
+76 
-91 RGKKEEKMKKY
+91 MKKY

-117 VWLPSWHVCCKESSS
+117 VWLPSWRVCCKESSS
-132 PSSYYSQDDSC
+132 ASSYYSQDDSC

-151 FQEKDKRKGPINTEL
+151 FQKKDEGEGPAGAEL
-166 SEKVGSNLPIPP
+166 PGKVSSHSPVAP
-178 QENKLKDDYIVDV
+178 EEHKLKDDDVVDAR
-191 QNTESKKLSSSVV
+191 NTESEKLSPPVIETLSS
-204 KTLPAVDLH
+204 VDLH

-218 VVVGSENI
+218 AAVDSESN
-226 ENISSSSTSEIT
+226 ENISSSSTSEII
-238 PISKLDEIEEP
+238 PVSKLDEIEKS
-249 GTVPIAKP
+249 GTIPIAKP
-257 SEIEQSE
+257 RETEPPE
-264 TDCDVGEALDGNAPV
+264 TDCDVGEALDARAPAP
-279 DQPAFVSSP
+279 QPAFVHP
-288 ESLVGQHIE
+288 HESLVGQHIE

-306 KITKSEFESEV
+306 KITKSEFAPKV
-317 STSEQRDGD
+317 STSDQGGGD
-326 PKSALNASDNLKN
+326 PKSALNASENLKS
-339 EILQS
+339 ES

-349 PGEID
+349 PEEVD
-354 PTSVASPKDPEDIP
+354 PASVASPKDPEDIP

-383 KSQSMHPSS
+383 KSQSMHASP

-486 PTNKWI
+486 PTNKWV

-518 VKMFIKYIKVELISH
+518 VKMFIKYIKVELLSH

-569 ELFDEDYDY
+569 ELLDEDYDY

-587 KSSKNLLGSATN
+587 KASKNLLGSATN

-621 GNRSISENTTATT
+621 VGNKSMSENATATAA
-634 TPKMPESV
+634 PQMPQPAPASAPAPPPES
-642 PVSSLVT
+642 
-649 APEFVTTEE
+649 VTTEE
-658 HREDIEVS
+658 QGHATEP
-666 SPDIPKESPI
+666 SPPDTPKESPI
-676 VQLVQEE
+676 VQLVQEDE
-683 EEDASPST
+683 EEAGPST

-701 DESSPWFELETQIF
+701 DESSPWFESETQVF
-715 CSELA
+715 CSELV
-720 TICCISTFSE
+720 TVCCISSFSE
-730 YIYEWCSVSVAFYRQ
+730 YLYEWCSVRAALYRQ
-745 RSRTAVNKE
+745 RSRTAVHKGKE
-754 RNDLVSFQP
+754 DLVPAPP
-763 PLLLPAGSVD
+763 PLLLPAGSVA
-773 VSVLQPQSEELNSKS
+773 VSVLQPPSGEPGGKPKD
-788 KENEAETIVG
+788 KEAGAVVP
-798 GDLSSMGQGDL
+798 GDLSSTHQGDL
-809 TNHTID
+809 INHTAD
-815 AIELEPSHP
+815 VIELEPSHP
-824 QTLSQSLHLDVTP
+824 QTLSQSLPLDVTP
-837 EINSLSKIEVSESI
+837 ELSSLSKIEVSEPV
-851 KYETDPIPSQV
+851 KYEAGYTPSQV
-862 VPQEGF
+862 TPQESS
-868 VEVDN
+868 VEVAN
-873 ETEKKSVSFSSIEK
+873 ETETKSPSFGSVEK
-887 PAVIYETSKVN
+887 PAVIYETKLTEATESTAKDSTDSV
-898 EVMDTIVKEDVNS
+898 ETA
-911 MQIITKLSETIVP
+911 TKLPGTGAP
-924 PVNTPT
+924 PLNTAT
-930 VPESED
+930 VPDGED
-936 GEAKINIA
+936 GEAKATRA
-944 DTPKQILTPVV
+944 DTPKPGLTPLV
-955 DSSTLPE
+955 DPASLPE
-962 VKEEEQSPEDALLR
+962 VKEEEQSPEEALLR

-989 QNSTDLGY
+989 QNSTDLAY

-1074 EAIQLLQAQLTNMTQ
+1074 ESIQFLQAQLANVTQ
-1089 LVSNLSTTVAELKR
+1089 LVSNLSATVAELRR

-1108 QSYLVICLVL
+1108 QSYLIMSLVL

-1129 RCRNTP
+1129 RCRGAS
-1135 QFDGDF
+1135 QLDGDY
-1141 ISQLPKS
+1141 ISRLPQGS
-1148 SQYPSPK
+1148 LYPSPK
-1155 RCFSSYDDMNLKRRT
+1155 RCFSSYDDRSLKRRT
-1170 SFPLIRSKSLQL
+1170 SFPLVRSESRQS
-1182 TGKEVDPNDLYIVEP
+1182 TGKKVDPNALYIVEP
-1197 LKFSPEKKK
+1197 LKFPPEKKK
-1206 KRCKYKTEKIET
+1206 KRPKYKTDKIET
-1218 IKPADPLHPIANGD
+1218 IKPADPLHPVANGD

-1238 FTNQRDFSNM
+1238 FTNQRDFSNV

-1256 KGPPSEGSSETSSQ
+1256 KGPPSEGGSETSSQSEESYFCGSSARTQ

-1281 CTSLCNGQTQK
+1281 CTSLCNRQSQK

-1306 VQDQGKLL
+1306 VQDQGELI
-1314 KTLIQTKSGS
+1314 KTLIQAKSGS
-1324 LPSLHDI
+1324 LPSLKDI
-1331 IKGNKELTVGTFGV
+1331 IRGNKELAVGTFGV
-1345 TAVSGHI
+1345 TAVSGHM

>member
-1 TGGGGG
+1 
-7 WRRRARTSQRPRQHR
+7 
-22 QSRESSREA
+22 
-31 PRSAPPSAPLG
+31 
-42 GRPAREPLR
+42 
-51 SRSPGAAALRTLGPI
+51 
-66 LSILLRFLHL
+66 
-76 GLGSGGCREDVPPSG
+76 
-91 RGKKEEKMKKY
+91 MKKY
-102 QRALA
+102 RRALA

-117 VWLPSWHVCCKESSS
+117 VWLPSWRVCCKESSS
-132 PSSYYSQDDSC
+132 ASASSYYSQDDNC
-143 TLENEDVQ
+143 ALENEDVQ
-151 FQEKDKRKGPINTEL
+151 FQKKVEREGSINAEL
-166 SEKVGSNLPIPP
+166 SGKLGSNLPIPP
-178 QENKLKDDYIVDV
+178 EEHKMKDDYIVDV
-191 QNTESKKLSSSVV
+191 QKMESKKLSLPVV
-204 KTLPAVDLH
+204 ETLPTVDLH
-213 EDSST
+213 EDSSN
-218 VVVGSENI
+218 VVVGHENV
-226 ENISSSSTSEIT
+226 ENTSSSSTSEIT
-238 PISKLDEIEEP
+238 PVSKLDEIEKS
-249 GTVPIAKP
+249 GTISVAKP
-257 SEIEQSE
+257 SETEQSE
-264 TDCDVGEALDGNAPV
+264 TDCDVGEALDANAPIE
-279 DQPAFVSSP
+279 QPSFVSPP

-297 NVSSSHGKG
+297 NSSSSHGKG
-306 KITKSEFESEV
+306 KITKSEFESKV
-317 STSEQRDGD
+317 GASEQGSDD
-326 PKSALNASDNLKN
+326 SKSALNSSDNLKN
-339 EILQS
+339 ES
-344 SDYTK
+344 SDYAK

-392 NGGLHATKK
+392 NGGSHATKK

-458 QVKQLDIAN
+458 QVKQFDIAN

-518 VKMFIKYIKVELISH
+518 VKMFIKYIKVELVSH

-556 EEIADSQYQSERQ
+556 EEIADSQYHLERQ

-621 GNRSISENTTATT
+621 GNKSISENATATPA
-634 TPKMPESV
+634 PKMPEST
-642 PVSSLVT
+642 PVSTPVPPPEYIT
-649 APEFVTTEE
+649 AEIHMHDTEP
-658 HREDIEVS
+658 S
-666 SPDIPKESPI
+666 TPDTAKESPI

-683 EEDASPST
+683 EEEASPST

-701 DESSPWFELETQIF
+701 DESSPWFESETQIF
-715 CSELA
+715 CSEL
-720 TICCISTFSE
+720 TTVCCISSFSE
-730 YIYEWCSVSVAFYRQ
+730 YIFKWCSVRVALYWQ
-745 RSRTAVNKE
+745 RSRTAWSKGKNY
-754 RNDLVSFQP
+754 LVSAQP
-763 PLLLPAGSVD
+763 PLLLPAESVEI
-773 VSVLQPQSEELNSKS
+773 SVLQPSKGELDSKDV
-788 KENEAETIVG
+788 EREAEIVVL
-798 GDLSSMGQGDL
+798 GDLSSVHQGDL
-809 TNHTID
+809 MNHTVD

-824 QTLSQSLHLDVTP
+824 QTLSQSVLLDITP
-837 EINSLSKIEVSESI
+837 EISSLSDIEISESV
-851 KYETDPIPSQV
+851 KYTAGHTPSQII
-862 VPQEGF
+862 PQEHSI
-868 VEVDN
+868 EVDN
-873 ETEKKSVSFSSIEK
+873 ETGKKSESFSSIEK
-887 PAVIYETSKVN
+887 PSVIYETNKVN
-898 EVMDTIVKEDVNS
+898 EVIDNVIKEDMNS
-911 MQIITKLSETIVP
+911 MHITTKLSETIVP
-924 PVNTPT
+924 PLNTAT
-930 VPESED
+930 VPDNED
-936 GEAKINIA
+936 GEAKMNIA

-955 DSSTLPE
+955 DSSSLPE
-962 VKEEEQSPEDALLR
+962 VKEEEQSPEDALLK

-1089 LVSNLSTTVAELKR
+1089 LVSNLSTTVVELKQ

-1108 QSYLVICLVL
+1108 QSYLVISLVL

-1129 RCRNTP
+1129 RCRNTS
-1135 QFDGDF
+1135 QFDGDY
-1141 ISQLPKS
+1141 ISKLPKS
-1148 SQYPSPK
+1148 NQYPSPK

-1206 KRCKYKTEKIET
+1206 KRCKYKIEKIET
-1218 IKPADPLHPIANGD
+1218 IKSADPLHPVANGD
-1232 IKGRKP
+1232 IKGKKP

-1281 CTSLCNGQTQK
+1281 CTSLCNGQSQK

-1306 VQDQGKLL
+1306 VQDQGKLI

-1331 IKGNKELTVGTFGV
+1331 IKGNKEITVGTFGV
-1345 TAVSGHI
+1345 TAVSGHT

>member
-1 TGGGGG
+1 
-7 WRRRARTSQRPRQHR
+7 
-22 QSRESSREA
+22 
-31 PRSAPPSAPLG
+31 
-42 GRPAREPLR
+42 
-51 SRSPGAAALRTLGPI
+51 
-66 LSILLRFLHL
+66 
-76 GLGSGGCREDVPPSG
+76 
-91 RGKKEEKMKKY
+91 MKKY
-102 QRALA
+102 RRALA
-107 LVSCLSLCSL
+107 LVSCLFLCSL
-117 VWLPSWHVCCKESSS
+117 VWFPNWRVSGKESSS
-132 PSSYYSQDDSC
+132 PSSYYSQNDNC
-143 TLENEDVQ
+143 VLENEDEH
-151 FQEKDKRKGPINTEL
+151 FQKKEETEKSINTEL
-166 SEKVGSNLPIPP
+166 FGNIDSTIPSPSEHDTLV
-178 QENKLKDDYIVDV
+178 DDCSIDE
-191 QNTESKKLSSSVV
+191 QDTQSRILSSPVV
-204 KTLPAVDLH
+204 ETLPSVDING
-213 EDSST
+213 DSPSIAA
-218 VVVGSENI
+218 NI
-226 ENISSSSTSEIT
+226 ENVENISTSSTSEIT
-238 PISKLDEIEEP
+238 PVSEPNEIENSSADIP
-249 GTVPIAKP
+249 LASL
-257 SEIEQSE
+257 SESEQSE
-264 TDCDVGEALDGNAPV
+264 TDCSIGGNLYSDSQVEKHGTLDL
-279 DQPAFVSSP
+279 DQHVEHSAFVSSP

-297 NVSSSHGKG
+297 NVSSSQDKG
-306 KITKSEFESEV
+306 MVTKSEFESVEPN
-317 STSEQRDGD
+317 EQDSD
-326 PKSALNASDNLKN
+326 LQKSPLNASEKLK
-339 EILQS
+339 EG
-344 SDYTK
+344 SDYRKFGDT
-349 PGEID
+349 D
-354 PTSVASPKDPEDIP
+354 PPKDPGDIP

-392 NGGLHATKK
+392 NGVQHSTKK

-458 QVKQLDIAN
+458 QVKQFDIAN

-486 PTNKWI
+486 PTSKWI
-492 KLGTFHGRDERNVQ
+492 KLGTFHGRDERTVQ

-518 VKMFIKYIKVELISH
+518 VKVELVSH

-578 PLDYNTGED
+578 PLDYSTGED

-612 GAKTEDLTE
+612 GAKTEDLAEAE
-621 GNRSISENTTATT
+621 GNKSVSENGPTTAA
-634 TPKMPESV
+634 PQMLDPEPS
-642 PVSSLVT
+642 PIPS
-649 APEFVTTEE
+649 PEFVTAEGHLPDTEPPSL
-658 HREDIEVS
+658 DF
-666 SPDIPKESPI
+666 PKEGPI

-683 EEDASPST
+683 EEEPSPST
-691 VTLLGSGEQE
+691 VTLLGNDEQE
-701 DESSPWFELETQIF
+701 EESPAWSELETQAY

-720 TICCISTFSE
+720 TVCCVSSCSE
-730 YIYEWCSVSVAFYRQ
+730 YLLKWCSVRVALSRQ
-745 RSRTAVNKE
+745 RSRTVGSREAYYPVTA
-754 RNDLVSFQP
+754 QP
-763 PLLLPAGSVD
+763 PLPLAPESLE
-773 VSVLQPQSEELNSKS
+773 VSVSQPLSEEFDSKMM
-788 KENEAETIVG
+788 EGEAETAVTRNISSVFHE
-798 GDLSSMGQGDL
+798 DLV
-809 TNHTID
+809 NHTKD

-824 QTLSQSLHLDVTP
+824 PTVSQSVLLDVTP
-837 EINSLSKIEVSESI
+837 EIKSSSKAEVPDPIKHEVGQTVSQLFAQESI
-851 KYETDPIPSQV
+851 
-862 VPQEGF
+862 
-868 VEVDN
+868 VEVYT
-873 ETEKKSVSFSSIEK
+873 ETEKKSEGSIPIEK
-887 PAVIYETSKVN
+887 HSVIHETSMVG
-898 EVMDTIVKEDVNS
+898 ELRDSSVRDDVNS
-911 MQIITKLSETIVP
+911 IQMILKPSESIVLPEHTASMADGEDEEAKVTAADTHKHIPP
-924 PVNTPT
+924 PV
-930 VPESED
+930 VESS
-936 GEAKINIA
+936 
-944 DTPKQILTPVV
+944 PVS
-955 DSSTLPE
+955 DIRD
-962 VKEEEQSPEDALLR
+962 EEQAAEDVLLAIPVHG
-976 GLQRTATDFYAEL
+976 GLQRTAPDFYAEL

-1053 KTIVKLQ
+1053 KTIIKLQ

-1108 QSYLVICLVL
+1108 QSYLVISLVL
-1118 CVVLGLMLCMQ
+1118 CVILGLMLCMQ
-1129 RCRNTP
+1129 RCRNP
-1135 QFDGDF
+1135 SQFDGDYT
-1141 ISQLPKS
+1141 SKLPKNNH
-1148 SQYPSPK
+1148 YPSPK
-1155 RCFSSYDDMNLKRRT
+1155 RCFSSYDDLNLKRRT

-1182 TGKEVDPNDLYIVEP
+1182 TGREVDPDDLYIVEP

-1218 IKPADPLHPIANGD
+1218 VKPADTSHPIANGD

-1292 TKTEKRALKRRRSK
+1292 TKTEKRALKRRRSR
-1306 VQDQGKLL
+1306 VQDQGKLI

-1324 LPSLHDI
+1324 MPSLHDL
-1331 IKGNKELTVGTFGV
+1331 IKGNKEITVGTFGV